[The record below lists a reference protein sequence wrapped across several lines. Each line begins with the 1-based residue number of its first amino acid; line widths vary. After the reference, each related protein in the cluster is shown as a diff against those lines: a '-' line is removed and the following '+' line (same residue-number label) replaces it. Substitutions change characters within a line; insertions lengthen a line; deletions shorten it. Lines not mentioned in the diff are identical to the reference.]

1 MSKFKRFLSSFL
13 ALTMVL
19 GMFSML
25 GGVFAVDA
33 SAATLAPYTTHI
45 KTYAELEEEYGSTD
59 TNGNVTGQGGFY
71 YVAVEFFEADGQ
83 PTDHVV
89 APGDVLTAR
98 FYLKSSFYMSVTN
111 TDYLFDRNFFDVSN
125 GAANGYV
132 IKNGADALGGVYGE
146 ENNTYPTANY
156 PGTLFQGA
164 ALSSAGDGR
173 TGYDTGFNTIMDGYI
188 NWSPWDGKNYV
199 VYNKTK
205 QTYLSYVSPD
215 DYTICKDWDY
225 IRLNTKVDNSDTEPY
240 RLDQDLPYFEYEITV
255 RDDLANGTVSKL
267 LPNEL
272 VFRTIDAKRPSY
284 GQLGYDGVK
293 KNCQPW
299 NNARCTW
306 FNIENNLIIDDMQQ
320 QFLIST
326 GGSTPVQE
334 HTATFMANGAVY
346 DSATYAEGAEIA
358 APANNPTKDGY
369 TFAGWS
375 LDGTN
380 VVTFPQTMGTADV
393 TYTAVFVENA
403 KYKATFLVDGAAYGD
418 VNSYAEGEQI
428 VAPADPSKT
437 GYTFTGWDPAVGTMG
452 TADMTFNA
460 KFEAKTYNVKFM
472 NGDVQ
477 HDANT
482 VKYDGAYT
490 LPAAPTKAGYTFVG
504 WVDNADNA
512 MPATHTTDGDVT
524 FYAKWATSAFD
535 AKFYLDAAKTDLHA
549 TESVEFGAAIPT
561 PAEPSKTGYTF
572 KGWSLDGST
581 VLADLGT
588 MDTEGKDFIAVFEA
602 LSSGVTFY
610 DGDTVLETK
619 TGSFGDKIGAMDP
632 PPTKAGYTFAGW
644 VDAGG
649 ADVTF
654 PVTLG
659 LDPIS
664 VYAKWTANPIFI
676 EFYDGENFISGGEQN
691 CGEAIAAPE
700 APVKAGYN
708 FVGWVDENGDAMP
721 ATVPAVEARYY
732 TKYEAATYNVTFKAD
747 GETVRSEE
755 ALFGST
761 IVPPDAPS
769 KVGNTFKGWA
779 VEGTTDIVT
788 FDDNTT
794 VPVGGVTYVAIFE
807 VNTYKITYYVDN
819 VIVKVDEYKYGDK
832 VTAYTYTPEAGA
844 SFGGWTTTIP
854 ETMPANDVNI
864 YGTTSTNAYTVIFNI
879 NGVEYTR
886 LSFNYGETVTA
897 PQYTVPEG
905 YSFSGWNL
913 PETMPAEDIT
923 LDATLTK
930 NSYFVKYYLFE
941 GDTETYAEFTV
952 SYGDVIP
959 VPDEPQKPGY
969 QFQGWDYENLGTA
982 TMPAQALNIYANMA
996 KEEYAIEFEG
1006 ADGTIVSDWIGYYGD
1021 VINAD
1026 QAPEVTKEGS
1036 RFVGWTVN
1044 GVDVTFPY
1052 TVTGDTTFVPKFTTN
1067 GYILT
1072 YIVDGAVY
1080 SRETYDFGAALPAA
1094 DTPTKVG
1101 YTFSGWDKE
1110 TPATM
1115 PAEDITISGSFTP
1128 NKYDATFYKDGVL
1141 IATVPT
1147 DFGQVP
1153 VAPTEDL
1160 EKVGYT
1166 FTGWN
1171 PALTAIGVDGARYDA
1186 MYTAQNVDYKVNVY
1200 TMGLDGNYGEPEV
1213 LSYTALADSSV
1224 TYPAAEKTGFTI
1236 ADNSVLSGTVA
1247 PDGSLVLSVYYSR
1260 NQYTFKTVVDGVET
1274 PVTYYY
1280 GADIEAPAAPVK
1292 EGYTFVKWDATIPAT
1307 MPARDVTVTAV
1318 FKINQYTITF
1328 VTDGGTAVA
1337 PITQDY
1343 GTAVTAPSA
1352 PTKVGYTF
1360 AGWDK
1365 DIPETIP
1372 AEDMTITAKWTVNQ
1386 YTITFNTDGGSD
1398 VAPITQD
1405 YGTAVAA
1412 PAAPTKAGY
1421 TFAGWYRNDV
1431 AYTFTT
1437 MPAEDI
1443 TLTAKWST
1451 DSYNAIF
1458 VIDGVQTIVPTEFG
1472 QIPVAP
1478 PVSKIGYTF
1487 TGWDKELVAM
1497 GTEDVTYTAQFKA
1510 NTYDAIFDANGGAFA
1525 DGKTSVTVP
1534 TEFDTAI
1541 VAPTEEPTKYGYTF
1555 NGWSPA
1561 VGNMTSEGI
1570 TFTAQWKQ
1578 DLSICRIQ
1586 NVTRVTPNVYGRQV
1600 ADYEVTVKG
1609 SPIKIEFAYTG
1620 GSEVYWQ
1627 YDRHDPI
1634 IDLNDVE
1641 ATGLFLI
1648 KAYNA
1653 AGEEVALGSA
1663 DTDYEVW
1670 SIRAIYTE
1678 GTYKVRAKVAHSDDS
1693 WEPKDI
1699 AYDFVNTYDVE
1710 PIDPNDL
1717 TSATISKTTVKRGD
1731 YVYLTVVTS
1740 TNVNR
1745 VRIAKTEADGTLATV
1760 AFSTTAKNPDNLT
1773 ITDADG
1779 VRTWNIRIRFSYVGN
1794 DDYQIQN
1801 WKLQYRKVNG
1811 DKWLDSEYNYDI
1823 KITKYAETV
1832 SPVEGKDPFSVI
1844 SVATPAD
1851 AIAKG
1856 SFAEVTVVT
1865 TSDASRIRLTV
1876 AGKSSTY
1883 LKTSQNTVSVTDNG
1897 DGTTTWVVKYRFA
1910 AAGTATVTAQARGN
1924 AWSSAVAGADVTV
1937 A

>member
-1 MSKFKRFLSSFL
+1 MIRMKHNCEIVIIIKEENELMSKFKRFLSSFL
-13 ALTMVL
+13 ALAMVL

-33 SAATLAPYTTHI
+33 SAAATPYTTHI
-45 KTYAELEEEYGSTD
+45 KTYAELEGEHP
-59 TNGNVTGQGGFY
+59 NGFY
-71 YVAVEFFEADGQ
+71 YFGVEFIEADGQ
-83 PTDHVV
+83 PTDHIVS
-89 APGDVLTAR
+89 PGDTLTVR
-98 FYLKSSFYMSVTN
+98 FYIKSSFYLTAQVMQFN
-111 TDYLFDRNFFDVSN
+111 LDRNFFDITNGQANGWIANRGPDLVEGKCYPTNNYPTPIPKALLSDVNPNYNEETGNGPYVSLVAQFATVGSKYLVYN
-125 GAANGYV
+125 ARTGYTSKIFETAEEIEAAKGLDYYKLSGFYGDSKLGYKMTDDMYICETTLTVRDNLTPGTSGKIFQHDRDVKLNNSAANGYV
-132 IKNGADALGGVYGE
+132 CVCNTDSGKTADSKSFEKSPLF
-146 ENNTYPTANY
+146 TADM
-156 PGTLFQGA
+156 F
-164 ALSSAGDGR
+164 
-173 TGYDTGFNTIMDGYI
+173 
-188 NWSPWDGKNYV
+188 
-199 VYNKTK
+199 
-205 QTYLSYVSPD
+205 
-215 DYTICKDWDY
+215 
-225 IRLNTKVDNSDTEPY
+225 DNEG
-240 RLDQDLPYFEYEITV
+240 LDQIFY
-255 RDDLANGTVSKL
+255 
-267 LPNEL
+267 
-272 VFRTIDAKRPSY
+272 
-284 GQLGYDGVK
+284 
-293 KNCQPW
+293 
-299 NNARCTW
+299 
-306 FNIENNLIIDDMQQ
+306 IDD
-320 QFLIST
+320 

-346 DSATYAEGAEIA
+346 SSATYAEGAEIA
-358 APANNPTKDGY
+358 APATPPTKDGY

-452 TADMTFNA
+452 NADMTFNA

-472 NGDVQ
+472 NGDAQ

-490 LPAAPTKAGYTFVG
+490 LPAAPTKDGYTFAG
-504 WVDNADNA
+504 WVDAEGNA

-524 FYAKWATSAFD
+524 FYAKWVTSAFD
-535 AKFYLDAAKTDLHA
+535 AKFYLDAAKTNLYD
-549 TESVEFGAAIPT
+549 TKSVEFGAAIT
-561 PAEPSKTGYTF
+561 APAAPSKTGYTF

-619 TGSFGDKIGAMDP
+619 TGNFGDKINAIDN
-632 PPTKAGYTFAGW
+632 PTKAGYTFAGW
-644 VDAGG
+644 VDASGD
-649 ADVTF
+649 AVTF

-676 EFYDGENFISGGEQN
+676 EFYDGANFISGGEQN
-691 CGEAIAAPE
+691 CGEAIVAPE

-708 FVGWVDENGDAMP
+708 FVGWVDANGDAMP
-721 ATVPAVEARYY
+721 ATVPTADAKYY

-807 VNTYKITYYVDN
+807 ANTYKVTYYVDN
-819 VIVKVDEYKYGDK
+819 VIVHTVDVKYGDPIPE
-832 VTAYTYTPEAGA
+832 YTYTPEAGE

-864 YGTTSTNAYTVIFNI
+864 YGTTSTNNYTVTFNV
-879 NGVEYTR
+879 NGKEYTK
-886 LSFNYGETVTA
+886 LSFAYGATVTA
-897 PQYTVPEG
+897 PAYTVPEG
-905 YSFSGWNL
+905 YSFTGWNL
-913 PETMPAEDIT
+913 PETMPAENIT

-941 GDTETYAEFTV
+941 GDTEPYAEFTV

-959 VPDEPQKPGY
+959 TPDVPEKPGY

-1006 ADGTIVSDWIGYYGD
+1006 ADGNIVSDWIGYYGD
-1021 VINAD
+1021 IITAD
-1026 QAPEVTKEGS
+1026 KTPEVTKEGS

-1072 YIVDGAVY
+1072 YIVDGEVY
-1080 SRETYDFGAALPAA
+1080 SRNTYDFGATLPAA
-1094 DTPTKVG
+1094 DTPTKEG
-1101 YTFSGWDKE
+1101 HTFSGWDRE

-1141 IATVPT
+1141 FATVPT

-1153 VAPTEDL
+1153 VAPTEGL

-1186 MYTAQNVDYKVNVY
+1186 MYVAQNVDYKVNVY

-1213 LSYTALADSSV
+1213 LSYTATADSSV

-1260 NQYTFKTVVDGVET
+1260 NQYTFKTVVDGVEA

-1343 GTAVTAPSA
+1343 GTAVTAPAA

-1365 DIPETIP
+1365 AIPETIP

-1421 TFAGWYRNDV
+1421 TFAGWYKDGV

-1451 DSYNAIF
+1451 DSHNAIF
-1458 VIDGVQTIVPTEFG
+1458 VIDGVETIVPTEFG

-1844 SVATPAD
+1844 SVATPVD
-1851 AIAKG
+1851 SIAKG

-1883 LKTSQNTVSVTDNG
+1883 LKTSQNTISVTDNG

-1910 AAGTATVTAQARGN
+1910 TAGTATVTAQARGN

>member
-13 ALTMVL
+13 ALAMVL

-33 SAATLAPYTTHI
+33 SAAAAPYTTHI
-45 KTYAELEEEYGSTD
+45 KTYAELEGEHP
-59 TNGNVTGQGGFY
+59 NGFY
-71 YVAVEFFEADGQ
+71 YFGVEFLEADGQ
-83 PTDHVV
+83 PTDHIVS
-89 APGDVLTAR
+89 PGDVLTVR
-98 FYLKSSFYMSVTN
+98 FYIKSSFYLTAQCLTFN
-111 TDYLFDRNFFDVSN
+111 LERNFFDITN
-125 GAANGYV
+125 GQASGWIANKGPDLV
-132 IKNGADALGGVYGE
+132 EGKILPNS
-146 ENNTYPTANY
+146 NY
-156 PGTLFQGA
+156 PIQVKKDKLANVNPDYVLGSGSDPNVEVVTAYAITGSKYLA
-164 ALSSAGDGR
+164 YNAR
-173 TGYDTGFNTIMDGYI
+173 TGYTSKIFETAEEIEAAKHLDFYKINCSYGDDKDAYIMNDDMFIAETTLTIRDGLAAGTSGKIFQHPRDVKLNNSPGNTYANVG
-188 NWSPWDGKNYV
+188 NTNSGSTSLSKSFEKSPLFTADMYDVEG
-199 VYNKTK
+199 
-205 QTYLSYVSPD
+205 
-215 DYTICKDWDY
+215 
-225 IRLNTKVDNSDTEPY
+225 
-240 RLDQDLPYFEYEITV
+240 LDQIFY
-255 RDDLANGTVSKL
+255 
-267 LPNEL
+267 
-272 VFRTIDAKRPSY
+272 
-284 GQLGYDGVK
+284 
-293 KNCQPW
+293 
-299 NNARCTW
+299 
-306 FNIENNLIIDDMQQ
+306 IDD
-320 QFLIST
+320 

-334 HTATFMANGAVY
+334 HTATFMANDAVY
-346 DSATYAEGAEIA
+346 SSATYAEGAEIA
-358 APANNPTKDGY
+358 APATPPTKDGY

-452 TADMTFNA
+452 SADMTFNA
-460 KFEAKTYNVKFM
+460 KFEAKTYNVTFM

-482 VKYDGAYT
+482 VKYDGAYI
-490 LPAAPTKAGYTFVG
+490 LPAAPTKDGYTFAG
-504 WVDNADNA
+504 WVDAEGNA

-524 FYAKWATSAFD
+524 FYAKWVTSAFD
-535 AKFYLDAAKTDLHA
+535 AKFYLDAAKTNLYD
-549 TESVEFGAAIPT
+549 TKSVEFGAAITAPT
-561 PAEPSKTGYTF
+561 EPSKTGYTF

-644 VDAGG
+644 VDASG
-649 ADVTF
+649 ADVIF

-676 EFYDGENFISGGEQN
+676 EFYDGANFISGGEQN

-700 APVKAGYN
+700 APTKAGYN
-708 FVGWVDENGDAMP
+708 FVGWVDAEGNAMP
-721 ATVPAVEARYY
+721 ATVPTADAKYY
-732 TKYEAATYNVTFKAD
+732 TKYEAANYNVTFKAD

-788 FDDNTT
+788 FDENTT

-819 VIVKVDEYKYGDK
+819 VIVNVDEYKYGDK
-832 VTAYTYTPEAGA
+832 VTEYKYTPEAGA

-879 NGVEYTR
+879 NGEEYTR

-897 PQYTVPEG
+897 PQYTVSEG

-923 LDATLTK
+923 LEATLTK

-941 GDTETYAEFTV
+941 GDTEPYKEFTV
-952 SYGDVIP
+952 YYGDVIP
-959 VPDEPQKPGY
+959 VPDEPEKPGY

-1052 TVTGDTTFVPKFTTN
+1052 TVKGDTTFVPKFTTN

-1072 YIVDGAVY
+1072 YIVDGEVY
-1080 SRETYDFGAALPAA
+1080 SRNTYDFGAALPAA
-1094 DTPTKVG
+1094 DTPTKEG
-1101 YTFSGWDKE
+1101 HTFSGWDRE

-1141 IATVPT
+1141 FATVPT

-1153 VAPTEDL
+1153 VAPTEGL

-1186 MYTAQNVDYKVNVY
+1186 MYVAQNVDYKVNVY

-1213 LSYTALADSSV
+1213 LSYTATADSSV

-1360 AGWDK
+1360 AGWYK
-1365 DIPETIP
+1365 D
-1372 AEDMTITAKWTVNQ
+1372 
-1386 YTITFNTDGGSD
+1386 G
-1398 VAPITQD
+1398 
-1405 YGTAVAA
+1405 
-1412 PAAPTKAGY
+1412 
-1421 TFAGWYRNDV
+1421 V

-1451 DSYNAIF
+1451 DSHNAIF
-1458 VIDGVQTIVPTEFG
+1458 VIDGVETIVPTEFG

-1478 PVSKIGYTF
+1478 PASKIGYTF
-1487 TGWDKELVAM
+1487 TGWDRELVAM

-1561 VGNMTSEGI
+1561 IGNMTSEGI

-1634 IDLNDVE
+1634 IDLTDVE

-1699 AYDFVNTYDVE
+1699 AYDFVNTYDIE

-1740 TNVNR
+1740 TKVNR
-1745 VRIAKTEADGTLATV
+1745 VRIAKTEANGTLATV

-1844 SVATPAD
+1844 SVATPTD

-1856 SFAEVTVVT
+1856 KFAEVTVVT

-1883 LKTSQNTVSVTDNG
+1883 LKTSQNTISVTDNG

-1910 AAGTATVTAQARGN
+1910 TAGTVTVTAQARGN

>member
-1 MSKFKRFLSSFL
+1 MIRMKHNCEIVIIIKEENELMSKFKRFLSSFL
-13 ALTMVL
+13 ALAMVL

-33 SAATLAPYTTHI
+33 SAAATPYTTHI
-45 KTYAELEEEYGSTD
+45 KTYAELEGEHP
-59 TNGNVTGQGGFY
+59 NGFY
-71 YVAVEFFEADGQ
+71 YFGVEFIEADGQ
-83 PTDHVV
+83 PTDHIVS
-89 APGDVLTAR
+89 PGDTLTVR
-98 FYLKSSFYMSVTN
+98 FYIKSSFYLTAQVMQFN
-111 TDYLFDRNFFDVSN
+111 LDRNFFDITNGQANGWIANRGPDLVEGKCYPTNNYPTPIPKALLSDVNPNYNEETGNGPYVSLVAQFATVGSKYLVYN
-125 GAANGYV
+125 ARTGYTSKIFETAEEIEAAKGLDYYKLSGFYGDSKLGYKMTDDMYICETTLTVRDNLTPGTSGKIFQHDRDVKLNNSAANGYV
-132 IKNGADALGGVYGE
+132 CVCDTDSGKTADSKSFEKSPLF
-146 ENNTYPTANY
+146 TADM
-156 PGTLFQGA
+156 F
-164 ALSSAGDGR
+164 
-173 TGYDTGFNTIMDGYI
+173 
-188 NWSPWDGKNYV
+188 
-199 VYNKTK
+199 
-205 QTYLSYVSPD
+205 
-215 DYTICKDWDY
+215 
-225 IRLNTKVDNSDTEPY
+225 DNEG
-240 RLDQDLPYFEYEITV
+240 LDQIFY
-255 RDDLANGTVSKL
+255 
-267 LPNEL
+267 
-272 VFRTIDAKRPSY
+272 
-284 GQLGYDGVK
+284 
-293 KNCQPW
+293 
-299 NNARCTW
+299 
-306 FNIENNLIIDDMQQ
+306 IDD
-320 QFLIST
+320 

-346 DSATYAEGAEIA
+346 SSATYAEGAEIA
-358 APANNPTKDGY
+358 APATPPTKDGY

-393 TYTAVFVENA
+393 TYTAIFVENA

-452 TADMTFNA
+452 NADMTFNA

-472 NGDVQ
+472 NGDAQ

-490 LPAAPTKAGYTFVG
+490 LPAAPTKDGYTFAG
-504 WVDNADNA
+504 WVDAEGNA

-524 FYAKWATSAFD
+524 FYAKWVTSAFD
-535 AKFYLDAAKTDLHA
+535 AKFYLDAAKTNLYD
-549 TESVEFGAAIPT
+549 TKSVEFGAAIT
-561 PAEPSKTGYTF
+561 APAAPSKTGYTF

-619 TGSFGDKIGAMDP
+619 TGNFGDKINAIDN
-632 PPTKAGYTFAGW
+632 PTKAGYTFAGW
-644 VDAGG
+644 VDASG
-649 ADVTF
+649 ADVIF

-676 EFYDGENFISGGEQN
+676 EFYDGANFISGGEQN
-691 CGEAIAAPE
+691 CGEAIVAPE

-708 FVGWVDENGDAMP
+708 FVGWVDAEGNAMP
-721 ATVPAVEARYY
+721 ATVPAAEAKYY
-732 TKYEAATYNVTFKAD
+732 TKYEAASYNVTFKAD

-807 VNTYKITYYVDN
+807 VNTYKVTYYVDN
-819 VIVKVDEYKYGDK
+819 VIVHTADVKYGDLIPE
-832 VTAYTYTPEAGA
+832 YTYTPEAGE

-864 YGTTSTNAYTVIFNI
+864 YGTTSTNNYTVTFNV
-879 NGVEYTR
+879 NGKEYTK
-886 LSFNYGETVTA
+886 LSFAYGATVTA
-897 PQYTVPEG
+897 PAYPVPEG
-905 YSFSGWNL
+905 YSFTGWNL
-913 PETMPAEDIT
+913 PETMPAENIT

-941 GDTETYAEFTV
+941 GDTEPYAEFTV

-959 VPDEPQKPGY
+959 TPDVPEKPGY

-1072 YIVDGAVY
+1072 YIVDGEVY
-1080 SRETYDFGAALPAA
+1080 SRETYDFGAALPVAEN
-1094 DTPTKVG
+1094 PTKVG

-1141 IATVPT
+1141 FATVPT

-1153 VAPTEDL
+1153 VAPTEGL

-1186 MYTAQNVDYKVNVY
+1186 MYVAQNVDYKVNVY

-1213 LSYTALADSSV
+1213 LSYTATADSSV

-1260 NQYTFKTVVDGVET
+1260 NQYTFKTVVDGVEA

-1343 GTAVTAPSA
+1343 GTAVTAPAA

-1365 DIPETIP
+1365 AIPATIP

-1405 YGTAVAA
+1405 YGTAVTA

-1421 TFAGWYRNDV
+1421 TFAGWYKDGV

-1451 DSYNAIF
+1451 DSHNAIF
-1458 VIDGVQTIVPTEFG
+1458 VIDGVETIVPTEFG

-1534 TEFDTAI
+1534 TVFDTAI
-1541 VAPTEEPTKYGYTF
+1541 VAPTEEPTRYGYTF

-1844 SVATPAD
+1844 SVATPVD
-1851 AIAKG
+1851 SIAKG

-1876 AGKSSTY
+1876 AGRSSTY

-1910 AAGTATVTAQARGN
+1910 TAGTATVTAQARGN

>member
-1 MSKFKRFLSSFL
+1 MIRMKHNCEIVIIIKEENELMSKFKRFLSSFL
-13 ALTMVL
+13 ALAMVL

-33 SAATLAPYTTHI
+33 SAAAAPYTTHI
-45 KTYAELEEEYGSTD
+45 KTYAELEAEHP
-59 TNGNVTGQGGFY
+59 NGFY
-71 YVAVEFFEADGQ
+71 YFGVEFLEADGQ
-83 PTDHVV
+83 PTDHIVS
-89 APGDVLTAR
+89 PGDVLTVR
-98 FYLKSSFYMSVTN
+98 FYIKSSFYLTAQCLTFN
-111 TDYLFDRNFFDVSN
+111 LERNFFDITN
-125 GAANGYV
+125 GQASGYLPNKGPDLVEGNILPNG
-132 IKNGADALGGVYGE
+132 
-146 ENNTYPTANY
+146 NY
-156 PGTLFQGA
+156 PIQVRKAKLAEVNPDYVLGSGSDPNVEVVTAYAITGSKYLA
-164 ALSSAGDGR
+164 YNAR
-173 TGYDTGFNTIMDGYI
+173 TGYTSKIFETAEEIEAAKHLDFYKINCSYGDDKDAYIMNDDMFIAETTLTIRDGLAAGTSGKIFQHPRDVKLNNASANTYANVG
-188 NWSPWDGKNYV
+188 NTNSGSTSLSKSFEKSPLFTADMYDVEG
-199 VYNKTK
+199 
-205 QTYLSYVSPD
+205 
-215 DYTICKDWDY
+215 
-225 IRLNTKVDNSDTEPY
+225 
-240 RLDQDLPYFEYEITV
+240 LDQIFY
-255 RDDLANGTVSKL
+255 
-267 LPNEL
+267 
-272 VFRTIDAKRPSY
+272 
-284 GQLGYDGVK
+284 
-293 KNCQPW
+293 
-299 NNARCTW
+299 
-306 FNIENNLIIDDMQQ
+306 IDD
-320 QFLIST
+320 

-334 HTATFMANGAVY
+334 HTATFMANDAVY
-346 DSATYAEGAEIA
+346 SSATYAEGAEIA
-358 APANNPTKDGY
+358 APAENPTKEGY

-380 VVTFPQTMGTADV
+380 VITFPQTMGTADV

-452 TADMTFNA
+452 NADMTFNA

-472 NGDVQ
+472 NGEVQ

-490 LPAAPTKAGYTFVG
+490 LPAAPTKAGYTFAG
-504 WVDNADNA
+504 WVDAEGNA

-561 PAEPSKTGYTF
+561 PSAPSKTGYTF

-619 TGSFGDKIGAMDP
+619 TGNFGDKINAIDN
-632 PPTKAGYTFAGW
+632 PTKAGYTFAGW
-644 VDAGG
+644 VDASG
-649 ADVTF
+649 ADVIF

-676 EFYDGENFISGGEQN
+676 EFYDGANFISGGEQN
-691 CGEAIAAPE
+691 CGEAIVAPE

-708 FVGWVDENGDAMP
+708 FVGWVDANGNAMP
-721 ATVPAVEARYY
+721 ATVPAAEAKYY
-732 TKYEAATYNVTFKAD
+732 TKYEAASYNVTFKAD
-747 GETVRSEE
+747 GETVRSGE

-832 VTAYTYTPEAGA
+832 VTAYTYTPEAGE

-864 YGTTSTNAYTVIFNI
+864 YGTTSTNNYTVTFNV
-879 NGVEYTR
+879 NGEEYTK
-886 LSFNYGETVTA
+886 LSFTYGATVTA
-897 PQYTVPEG
+897 PAYTVPEG

-913 PETMPAEDIT
+913 PETMPAENIT
-923 LDATLTK
+923 LEATLTK

-941 GDTETYAEFTV
+941 GDTEPYKEFTV
-952 SYGDVIP
+952 YYGDVIP
-959 VPDEPQKPGY
+959 VPDEPEKPGY

-1052 TVTGDTTFVPKFTTN
+1052 TVKGDTTFVPKFTTN

-1072 YIVDGAVY
+1072 YIVDGEVY
-1080 SRETYDFGAALPAA
+1080 SRNTYDFGAALPAA
-1094 DTPTKVG
+1094 NTPTKEG
-1101 YTFSGWDKE
+1101 HTFSGWDRE

-1153 VAPTEDL
+1153 VAPTEGL

-1186 MYTAQNVDYKVNVY
+1186 MYVAQNVDYKVNVY

-1213 LSYTALADSSV
+1213 LSYTATADSSV

-1343 GTAVTAPSA
+1343 GTAVTAPAA

-1365 DIPETIP
+1365 AIPETIP

-1421 TFAGWYRNDV
+1421 TFAGWYKDGV

-1451 DSYNAIF
+1451 DSHNAIF
-1458 VIDGVQTIVPTEFG
+1458 VIDGVETIVPTEFG
-1472 QIPVAP
+1472 QVPVAP
-1478 PVSKIGYTF
+1478 PASKLGYTF

-1534 TEFDTAI
+1534 TVFDTAI
-1541 VAPTEEPTKYGYTF
+1541 VAPTEEPTRYGYTF

-1779 VRTWNIRIRFSYVGN
+1779 VRSWNIRIRFSYVGN

-1811 DKWLDSEYNYDI
+1811 NKWLDSEYNYDI

-1844 SVATPAD
+1844 SVATPTD

-1876 AGKSSTY
+1876 AGRSSTY

-1910 AAGTATVTAQARGN
+1910 TAGTATVTAQARGN

>member
-1 MSKFKRFLSSFL
+1 MIRMKHNCEIVIIIKEENELMSKFKRFLSSFL
-13 ALTMVL
+13 ALAMVL

-33 SAATLAPYTTHI
+33 SAAATPYTTHI
-45 KTYAELEEEYGSTD
+45 KTYAELEEEHP
-59 TNGNVTGQGGFY
+59 NGFY
-71 YVAVEFFEADGQ
+71 YFGVEFIEADGQ
-83 PTDHVV
+83 PTDHIVS
-89 APGDVLTAR
+89 PGDTLTVR
-98 FYLKSSFYMSVTN
+98 FYIKSSFYLTAQVMQFN
-111 TDYLFDRNFFDVSN
+111 LDRNFFDITNGQANGWIANRGPDLVEGKCYPTNNYPTPIPKALLSDVNPNYNEETGNGPYVSLVAQFATVGSKYLVYN
-125 GAANGYV
+125 ARTGYTSKIFETAEEIEAAKGLDFYKLSGFYGDSKLGYKMTDDMYICETTLTVRDNLTPGTSGKIFQHDRDVKLNNSAANGYV
-132 IKNGADALGGVYGE
+132 CVCDTDSGKTADSKSFEKSPLF
-146 ENNTYPTANY
+146 TADM
-156 PGTLFQGA
+156 F
-164 ALSSAGDGR
+164 
-173 TGYDTGFNTIMDGYI
+173 
-188 NWSPWDGKNYV
+188 
-199 VYNKTK
+199 
-205 QTYLSYVSPD
+205 
-215 DYTICKDWDY
+215 
-225 IRLNTKVDNSDTEPY
+225 DNEG
-240 RLDQDLPYFEYEITV
+240 LDQIFY
-255 RDDLANGTVSKL
+255 
-267 LPNEL
+267 
-272 VFRTIDAKRPSY
+272 
-284 GQLGYDGVK
+284 
-293 KNCQPW
+293 
-299 NNARCTW
+299 
-306 FNIENNLIIDDMQQ
+306 IDD
-320 QFLIST
+320 

-334 HTATFMANGAVY
+334 HTATFMANDAVY
-346 DSATYAEGAEIA
+346 SSATYAEGAEIA
-358 APANNPTKDGY
+358 APATPPTKDGY

-380 VVTFPQTMGTADV
+380 VITFPQTMGTADV

-452 TADMTFNA
+452 NADMTFNA

-472 NGDVQ
+472 NGEVQ

-490 LPAAPTKAGYTFVG
+490 LPAAPTKDGYTFAG
-504 WVDNADNA
+504 WVDAEGNA

-524 FYAKWATSAFD
+524 FYAKWVTSAFD
-535 AKFYLDAAKTDLHA
+535 AKFYLDAAKTDLYD
-549 TESVEFGAAIPT
+549 TKSVEFGAAIT
-561 PAEPSKTGYTF
+561 APAAPSKTGYTF

-619 TGSFGDKIGAMDP
+619 TGNFGDKINAIDN
-632 PPTKAGYTFAGW
+632 PTKAGYTFAGW
-644 VDAGG
+644 VDASG
-649 ADVTF
+649 ADVIF

-676 EFYDGENFISGGEQN
+676 EFYDGANFISGGEQN
-691 CGEAIAAPE
+691 CGEAIVAPE

-708 FVGWVDENGDAMP
+708 FVGWVDANGNAMP
-721 ATVPAVEARYY
+721 ATVPAAEAKYY
-732 TKYEAATYNVTFKAD
+732 TKYEAASYNVTFKAD
-747 GETVRSEE
+747 GETVRSGE

-819 VIVKVDEYKYGDK
+819 VIVNVDEYKYGDK
-832 VTAYTYTPEAGA
+832 VTAYTYTPEAGE

-864 YGTTSTNAYTVIFNI
+864 YGTTETNTYTVTFNV
-879 NGVEYTR
+879 NGKEYTK
-886 LSFNYGETVTA
+886 LSFAYGATVTA
-897 PQYTVPEG
+897 PAYTVPEG
-905 YSFSGWNL
+905 YSFTGWNL
-913 PETMPAEDIT
+913 PETMPAENIT

-941 GDTETYAEFTV
+941 GDTEPYAEFTV

-959 VPDEPQKPGY
+959 VPDEPAVPGY
-969 QFQGWDYENLGTA
+969 QFQDWDYENLGTA

-1021 VINAD
+1021 TITPD
-1026 QAPEVTKEGS
+1026 QTPEVTKEGS

-1052 TVTGDTTFVPKFTTN
+1052 TVKGDTTFVPKFTTN

-1072 YIVDGAVY
+1072 YIVDGEVY
-1080 SRETYDFGAALPAA
+1080 SRNTYDFGAALPAA
-1094 DTPTKVG
+1094 DTPTKEG
-1101 YTFSGWDKE
+1101 HTFSGWDRE

-1141 IATVPT
+1141 FATVPT

-1153 VAPTEDL
+1153 VAPTEGL

-1186 MYTAQNVDYKVNVY
+1186 MYVAQNVDYKVNVY

-1213 LSYTALADSSV
+1213 LSYTATADSSV

-1260 NQYTFKTVVDGVET
+1260 NQYTFKTVVDGVEA

-1343 GTAVTAPSA
+1343 GTAV
-1352 PTKVGYTF
+1352 
-1360 AGWDK
+1360 
-1365 DIPETIP
+1365 
-1372 AEDMTITAKWTVNQ
+1372 
-1386 YTITFNTDGGSD
+1386 
-1398 VAPITQD
+1398 
-1405 YGTAVAA
+1405 AA

-1421 TFAGWYRNDV
+1421 SFAGWYKDGV

-1451 DSYNAIF
+1451 DSHNAIF
-1458 VIDGVQTIVPTEFG
+1458 VIDGVETIVPTEFG
-1472 QIPVAP
+1472 QVPVAP
-1478 PVSKIGYTF
+1478 PASKLGYTF

-1534 TEFDTAI
+1534 TVFDTAI
-1541 VAPTEEPTKYGYTF
+1541 VAPTEEPTRYGYTF

-1811 DKWLDSEYNYDI
+1811 NKWLDSEYNYDI

-1844 SVATPAD
+1844 SVATPTD

-1876 AGKSSTY
+1876 AGRSSTY

-1910 AAGTATVTAQARGN
+1910 TAGTATVTAQARGN

>member
-1 MSKFKRFLSSFL
+1 MIRMKHNCEIVIIIKEENELMSKFKRFLSSFL
-13 ALTMVL
+13 ALAMVL

-33 SAATLAPYTTHI
+33 SAAAAPYTTHI
-45 KTYAELEEEYGSTD
+45 KTYAELEGEHP
-59 TNGNVTGQGGFY
+59 NGFY
-71 YVAVEFFEADGQ
+71 YFGVEFLEADGQ
-83 PTDHVV
+83 PTDHIVS
-89 APGDVLTAR
+89 PGDVLTVR
-98 FYLKSSFYMSVTN
+98 FYIKSSFYLTAQCLTFN
-111 TDYLFDRNFFDVSN
+111 LERNFFDITN
-125 GAANGYV
+125 GQASGWIANKGPDLV
-132 IKNGADALGGVYGE
+132 EGKILPNS
-146 ENNTYPTANY
+146 NY
-156 PGTLFQGA
+156 PIQVKKDKLANVNPDYVLGSGSDPNVEVVTAYAITGSKYLA
-164 ALSSAGDGR
+164 YNAR
-173 TGYDTGFNTIMDGYI
+173 TGYTSKIFETAEEIEAAKHLDFYKINCSYGDDKDAYIMNDDMFIAETTLTIRDGLAAGTSGKIFQHPRDVKLNNSPGNTYANVG
-188 NWSPWDGKNYV
+188 NTNSGSTSLSKSFEKSPLFTADMYDVEG
-199 VYNKTK
+199 
-205 QTYLSYVSPD
+205 
-215 DYTICKDWDY
+215 
-225 IRLNTKVDNSDTEPY
+225 
-240 RLDQDLPYFEYEITV
+240 LDQIFY
-255 RDDLANGTVSKL
+255 
-267 LPNEL
+267 
-272 VFRTIDAKRPSY
+272 
-284 GQLGYDGVK
+284 
-293 KNCQPW
+293 
-299 NNARCTW
+299 
-306 FNIENNLIIDDMQQ
+306 IDD
-320 QFLIST
+320 

-334 HTATFMANGAVY
+334 HTATFMANDAVY
-346 DSATYAEGAEIA
+346 SSATYAEGAEIS
-358 APANNPTKDGY
+358 APAENPTKDGY

-375 LDGTN
+375 LDGSTIL
-380 VVTFPQTMGTADV
+380 TFPQTMGTADV
-393 TYTAVFVENA
+393 TYTAIFVENA

-452 TADMTFNA
+452 SADMTFNA
-460 KFEAKTYNVKFM
+460 KFEAKTYNVTFM

-477 HDANT
+477 YDANT

-490 LPAAPTKAGYTFVG
+490 LPAAPTKAGSTFVG
-504 WVDNADNA
+504 WVDAEGNA

-535 AKFYLDAAKTDLHA
+535 AKFYLDAAKTDLYD
-549 TESVEFGAAIPT
+549 TKSVEFGAAITAPT
-561 PAEPSKTGYTF
+561 EPSKTGYTF

-619 TGSFGDKIGAMDP
+619 TGNFGDKINAIDN
-632 PPTKAGYTFAGW
+632 PTKAGYTFAGW
-644 VDAGG
+644 VDASG
-649 ADVTF
+649 ADVIF

-664 VYAKWTANPIFI
+664 VYAKWTSNPIFI
-676 EFYDGENFISGGEQN
+676 EFYDGANFISGGEQY
-691 CGEAIAAPE
+691 CGEAIVAPE

-708 FVGWVDENGDAMP
+708 FVGWVDAEGNAMP
-721 ATVPAVEARYY
+721 ATVPTADAKYY
-732 TKYEAATYNVTFKAD
+732 TKYEAANYNVTFKAD

-819 VIVKVDEYKYGDK
+819 VIVHVDEYKYGDK
-832 VTAYTYTPEAGA
+832 VTAYNYTPEAGE

-864 YGTTSTNAYTVIFNI
+864 YGTTSTNTYTVTFNV
-879 NGVEYTR
+879 NGKEYTK
-886 LSFNYGETVTA
+886 LSFAYGATVTA
-897 PQYTVPEG
+897 PAYTVPEG
-905 YSFSGWNL
+905 YSFTGWNL
-913 PETMPAEDIT
+913 PETMPAENIT

-941 GDTETYAEFTV
+941 GDTEPYAEFTV

-959 VPDEPQKPGY
+959 TPDVPEKPGY

-1021 VINAD
+1021 IITAD
-1026 QAPEVTKEGS
+1026 KTPEVTKEGS

-1052 TVTGDTTFVPKFTTN
+1052 TVKGDTTFVPKFTTN

-1072 YIVDGAVY
+1072 YIIDGEVY
-1080 SRETYDFGAALPAA
+1080 SRNTYDFGAALPAA
-1094 DTPTKVG
+1094 DTPTKEG
-1101 YTFSGWDKE
+1101 HTFSGWDRE

-1141 IATVPT
+1141 FATVPT

-1153 VAPTEDL
+1153 VAPNEGL

-1186 MYTAQNVDYKVNVY
+1186 MYVAQNVDYKVNVY

-1213 LSYTALADSSV
+1213 LSYTATADSSV

-1260 NQYTFKTVVDGVET
+1260 NQYTFKTVVDGVEA

-1343 GTAVTAPSA
+1343 GTAVTAPAA

-1365 DIPETIP
+1365 AIPETIP

-1421 TFAGWYRNDV
+1421 SFAGWYKDGV

-1451 DSYNAIF
+1451 DSHNAIF
-1458 VIDGVQTIVPTEFG
+1458 VIDGVETIVPTEFG
-1472 QIPVAP
+1472 QVPVAP
-1478 PVSKIGYTF
+1478 PASKIGYTF

-1534 TEFDTAI
+1534 TVFDTAI
-1541 VAPTEEPTKYGYTF
+1541 VAPTEEPTRYGYTF

-1740 TNVNR
+1740 TKVNR

-1876 AGKSSTY
+1876 AGRSSTY
-1883 LKTSQNTVSVTDNG
+1883 LKTSQNTVSVTDND

-1910 AAGTATVTAQARGN
+1910 TAGTATVTAQARGN

>member
-1 MSKFKRFLSSFL
+1 MKHNCEIVIIIKEENELMSKFKRFLSSFL
-13 ALTMVL
+13 ALAMVL

-33 SAATLAPYTTHI
+33 SAAAAPYTTHI
-45 KTYAELEEEYGSTD
+45 KTYAELEGEHP
-59 TNGNVTGQGGFY
+59 NGFY
-71 YVAVEFFEADGQ
+71 YFGVEFLEADGQ
-83 PTDHVV
+83 PTDHIVS
-89 APGDVLTAR
+89 PGDVLTVR
-98 FYLKSSFYMSVTN
+98 FYIKSSFYLTAQCLTFN
-111 TDYLFDRNFFDVSN
+111 LERNFFDITN
-125 GAANGYV
+125 GQASGWIANKGPDLV
-132 IKNGADALGGVYGE
+132 EGKILPNS
-146 ENNTYPTANY
+146 NY
-156 PGTLFQGA
+156 PIQVKKDKLANVNPDYVLGSGSDPNVEVVTAYAITGSKYLA
-164 ALSSAGDGR
+164 YNAR
-173 TGYDTGFNTIMDGYI
+173 TGYTSKIFETAEEIEAAKHLDFYKINCSYGDDKDAYIMNDDMFIAETTLTIRDGLAAGTSGKIFQHPRDVKLNNSPGNTYANVG
-188 NWSPWDGKNYV
+188 NTNSGSTSLSKSFEKSPLFTADMYDVEG
-199 VYNKTK
+199 
-205 QTYLSYVSPD
+205 
-215 DYTICKDWDY
+215 
-225 IRLNTKVDNSDTEPY
+225 
-240 RLDQDLPYFEYEITV
+240 LDQIFY
-255 RDDLANGTVSKL
+255 
-267 LPNEL
+267 
-272 VFRTIDAKRPSY
+272 
-284 GQLGYDGVK
+284 
-293 KNCQPW
+293 
-299 NNARCTW
+299 
-306 FNIENNLIIDDMQQ
+306 IDD
-320 QFLIST
+320 

-334 HTATFMANGAVY
+334 HTATFMANDAVY
-346 DSATYAEGAEIA
+346 SSATYAEGAEIA
-358 APANNPTKDGY
+358 APATPPTKDGY

-452 TADMTFNA
+452 NADMTFNA

-472 NGDVQ
+472 NGEVQ

-490 LPAAPTKAGYTFVG
+490 LPAAPTKDGYTFAG
-504 WVDNADNA
+504 WVDAEGNA

-524 FYAKWATSAFD
+524 FYAKWVTSAFD
-535 AKFYLDAAKTDLHA
+535 AKFYLDAAKTALYD
-549 TESVEFGAAIPT
+549 TKSVEFGAAIT
-561 PAEPSKTGYTF
+561 APAAPSKTGYTF

-619 TGSFGDKIGAMDP
+619 TGNFGDKINAIDDP
-632 PPTKAGYTFAGW
+632 SKAGYTFAGW
-644 VDAGG
+644 VYANGDA
-649 ADVTF
+649 VTF

-676 EFYDGENFISGGEQN
+676 EFYDGESFISGGEQN
-691 CGEAIAAPE
+691 CGEAIVAPE

-708 FVGWVDENGDAMP
+708 FVGWVDANGDAMP
-721 ATVPAVEARYY
+721 ATVPAAEAKYY
-732 TKYEAATYNVTFKAD
+732 TKYEAASYNVTFKAD
-747 GETVRSEE
+747 GETVRSGE

-819 VIVKVDEYKYGDK
+819 VIVHTADVKYGDPIPE
-832 VTAYTYTPEAGA
+832 YTYTPEAGE

-864 YGTTSTNAYTVIFNI
+864 YGTTSTNNYTVTFNV
-879 NGVEYTR
+879 NGKEYTK
-886 LSFNYGETVTA
+886 LSFAYGATVTA
-897 PQYTVPEG
+897 PAYTVPEG

-913 PETMPAEDIT
+913 PETMPAENIT

-941 GDTETYAEFTV
+941 GDTEPYAEFTV

-959 VPDEPQKPGY
+959 TPDVPEKPGY

-982 TMPAQALNIYANMA
+982 TMPAQALDIYANMA

-1094 DTPTKVG
+1094 ENPTKVG
-1101 YTFSGWDKE
+1101 YTFSGWDRE

-1153 VAPTEDL
+1153 VAPTEGL

-1186 MYTAQNVDYKVNVY
+1186 MYVAQNVDYKVNVY

-1213 LSYTALADSSV
+1213 LSYTATADSSV

-1260 NQYTFKTVVDGVET
+1260 NQYTFKTVVDGVEA

-1292 EGYTFVKWDATIPAT
+1292 EGYTFVKWDAAIPAT

-1343 GTAVTAPSA
+1343 GTAVTAPAA

-1365 DIPETIP
+1365 AIPETIP
-1372 AEDMTITAKWTVNQ
+1372 AEDTTITAKWTVNQ

-1421 TFAGWYRNDV
+1421 TFAGWYKDGV

-1451 DSYNAIF
+1451 DSHNAIF
-1458 VIDGVQTIVPTEFG
+1458 VIDGVETIVPTEFG

-1541 VAPTEEPTKYGYTF
+1541 VAPTEEPTRYGYTF

-1844 SVATPAD
+1844 SVATPVD
-1851 AIAKG
+1851 SIAKG

-1876 AGKSSTY
+1876 AGRSSTY

-1910 AAGTATVTAQARGN
+1910 TAGTATVTAQARGN

>member
-1 MSKFKRFLSSFL
+1 MIRMKHNCEIVIIIKEENELMSKFKRFLSSFL
-13 ALTMVL
+13 ALAMVL

-33 SAATLAPYTTHI
+33 SAAATPYTTHI
-45 KTYAELEEEYGSTD
+45 KTYAELEGEHP
-59 TNGNVTGQGGFY
+59 NGFY
-71 YVAVEFFEADGQ
+71 YFGVEFIEADGQ
-83 PTDHVV
+83 PTDHIVS
-89 APGDVLTAR
+89 PGDTLTVR
-98 FYLKSSFYMSVTN
+98 FYIKSSFYLTAQVMQFN
-111 TDYLFDRNFFDVSN
+111 LDRNFFDITNGQANGWIANRGPDLVEGKCYPTNNYPTPIPKALLSDVNPNYNEETGNGPYVSLVAQFATVGSKYLVYN
-125 GAANGYV
+125 ARTGYTSKIFETAEEIEAAKGLDYYKLSGFYGDSKLGYKMTDDMYICETTLTVRDNLTPGTSGKIFQHDRDVKLNNSAANGYV
-132 IKNGADALGGVYGE
+132 CVCDTDSGKTADSKSFEKSPLF
-146 ENNTYPTANY
+146 TADM
-156 PGTLFQGA
+156 F
-164 ALSSAGDGR
+164 
-173 TGYDTGFNTIMDGYI
+173 
-188 NWSPWDGKNYV
+188 
-199 VYNKTK
+199 
-205 QTYLSYVSPD
+205 
-215 DYTICKDWDY
+215 
-225 IRLNTKVDNSDTEPY
+225 DNEG
-240 RLDQDLPYFEYEITV
+240 LDQIFY
-255 RDDLANGTVSKL
+255 
-267 LPNEL
+267 
-272 VFRTIDAKRPSY
+272 
-284 GQLGYDGVK
+284 
-293 KNCQPW
+293 
-299 NNARCTW
+299 
-306 FNIENNLIIDDMQQ
+306 IDD
-320 QFLIST
+320 

-346 DSATYAEGAEIA
+346 SSATYVEGAEIA
-358 APANNPTKDGY
+358 APATPPTKDGY

-393 TYTAVFVENA
+393 TYTAIFVENA

-452 TADMTFNA
+452 NADMTFNA

-472 NGDVQ
+472 NGDAQ

-490 LPAAPTKAGYTFVG
+490 LPAAPTKDGYTFAG
-504 WVDNADNA
+504 WVDAEGNA

-524 FYAKWATSAFD
+524 FYAKWVTSAFD
-535 AKFYLDAAKTDLHA
+535 AKFYLDAAKTNLYD
-549 TESVEFGAAIPT
+549 TKSVEFGAAIT
-561 PAEPSKTGYTF
+561 APAAPSKTGYTF

-619 TGSFGDKIGAMDP
+619 TGNFGDKINAIDN
-632 PPTKAGYTFAGW
+632 PTKAGYTFAGW
-644 VDAGG
+644 VDASGD
-649 ADVTF
+649 AVTF

-676 EFYDGENFISGGEQN
+676 EFYDGANFISGGEQN
-691 CGEAIAAPE
+691 CGEAIVAPE

-708 FVGWVDENGDAMP
+708 FVGWVDANGDAMP
-721 ATVPAVEARYY
+721 ATVPTADAKYY

-807 VNTYKITYYVDN
+807 ANTYKVTYYVDN
-819 VIVKVDEYKYGDK
+819 VIVHTVDVKYGDPIPE
-832 VTAYTYTPEAGA
+832 YTYTPEAGE

-864 YGTTSTNAYTVIFNI
+864 YGTTSTNNYTVTFNV
-879 NGVEYTR
+879 NGKEYTK
-886 LSFNYGETVTA
+886 LSFAYGATVTA
-897 PQYTVPEG
+897 PAYTVPEG
-905 YSFSGWNL
+905 YSFTGWNL
-913 PETMPAEDIT
+913 PETMPAENIT

-941 GDTETYAEFTV
+941 GDTEPYAEFTV

-959 VPDEPQKPGY
+959 TPDVPEKPGY

-1006 ADGTIVSDWIGYYGD
+1006 ADGNIVSDWIGYYGD
-1021 VINAD
+1021 IITAD
-1026 QAPEVTKEGS
+1026 KTPEVTKEGS

-1072 YIVDGAVY
+1072 YIVDGEVY
-1080 SRETYDFGAALPAA
+1080 SRNTYDFGAALPAA
-1094 DTPTKVG
+1094 DTPTKEG
-1101 YTFSGWDKE
+1101 HTFSGWDRE

-1141 IATVPT
+1141 FATVPT

-1153 VAPTEDL
+1153 VAPTEGL

-1186 MYTAQNVDYKVNVY
+1186 MYVAQNVDYKVNVY

-1213 LSYTALADSSV
+1213 LSYTATADSSV

-1260 NQYTFKTVVDGVET
+1260 NQYTFKTVVDGVEA

-1343 GTAVTAPSA
+1343 GTAVTAPAA

-1365 DIPETIP
+1365 AIPETIP

-1421 TFAGWYRNDV
+1421 TFAGWYKDGV

-1451 DSYNAIF
+1451 DSHNAIF
-1458 VIDGVQTIVPTEFG
+1458 VIDGVETIVPTEFG

-1534 TEFDTAI
+1534 TVFDTAI
-1541 VAPTEEPTKYGYTF
+1541 VAPTEEPTRYGYTF

-1844 SVATPAD
+1844 SVATPVD
-1851 AIAKG
+1851 SIAKG

-1883 LKTSQNTVSVTDNG
+1883 LKTSQNTISVTDNG

-1910 AAGTATVTAQARGN
+1910 TAGTATVTAQARGN

>member
-1 MSKFKRFLSSFL
+1 MIRMKHNCEIVIIIKEENELMSKFKRFLSSFL
-13 ALTMVL
+13 ALAMVL

-33 SAATLAPYTTHI
+33 SAAATPYTTHI
-45 KTYAELEEEYGSTD
+45 KTYAELEGEHP
-59 TNGNVTGQGGFY
+59 NGFY
-71 YVAVEFFEADGQ
+71 YFGVEFIEADGQ
-83 PTDHVV
+83 PTDHIVS
-89 APGDVLTAR
+89 PGDTLTVR
-98 FYLKSSFYMSVTN
+98 FYIKSSFYLTAQVMQFN
-111 TDYLFDRNFFDVSN
+111 LDRNFFDITNGQANGWIANRGPDLVEGKCYPTNNYPTPIPKALLSDVNPNYNEETGNGPYVSLVAQFATVGSKYLVYN
-125 GAANGYV
+125 ARTGYTSKIFETAEEIEAAKGLDYYKLSGFYGDSKLGYKMTDDMYICETTLTVRDNLTPGTSGKIFQHDRDVKLNNSAANGYV
-132 IKNGADALGGVYGE
+132 CVCDTDSGKTADSKSFEKSPLF
-146 ENNTYPTANY
+146 TADM
-156 PGTLFQGA
+156 F
-164 ALSSAGDGR
+164 
-173 TGYDTGFNTIMDGYI
+173 
-188 NWSPWDGKNYV
+188 
-199 VYNKTK
+199 
-205 QTYLSYVSPD
+205 
-215 DYTICKDWDY
+215 
-225 IRLNTKVDNSDTEPY
+225 DNEG
-240 RLDQDLPYFEYEITV
+240 LDQIFY
-255 RDDLANGTVSKL
+255 
-267 LPNEL
+267 
-272 VFRTIDAKRPSY
+272 
-284 GQLGYDGVK
+284 
-293 KNCQPW
+293 
-299 NNARCTW
+299 
-306 FNIENNLIIDDMQQ
+306 IDD
-320 QFLIST
+320 

-346 DSATYAEGAEIA
+346 SSATYAEGAEIA
-358 APANNPTKDGY
+358 APATPPTKDGY

-393 TYTAVFVENA
+393 TYTAIFVENA

-452 TADMTFNA
+452 NADMTFNA

-472 NGDVQ
+472 NGDAQ

-490 LPAAPTKAGYTFVG
+490 LPAAPTKDGYTFAG
-504 WVDNADNA
+504 WVDAEGNA

-524 FYAKWATSAFD
+524 FYAKWVTSAFD
-535 AKFYLDAAKTDLHA
+535 AKFYLDAAKTNLYD
-549 TESVEFGAAIPT
+549 TKSVEFGAAIT
-561 PAEPSKTGYTF
+561 APAAPSKTGYTF

-619 TGSFGDKIGAMDP
+619 TGNFGDKINAIDN
-632 PPTKAGYTFAGW
+632 PTKAGYTFAGW
-644 VDAGG
+644 VDASG
-649 ADVTF
+649 ADVIF

-676 EFYDGENFISGGEQN
+676 EFYDGANFISGGEQN
-691 CGEAIAAPE
+691 CGEAIVAPE

-708 FVGWVDENGDAMP
+708 FVGWVDAEGNAMP
-721 ATVPAVEARYY
+721 ATVPAAEAKYY
-732 TKYEAATYNVTFKAD
+732 TKYEAASYNVTFKAD

-807 VNTYKITYYVDN
+807 VNTYKVTYYVDN
-819 VIVKVDEYKYGDK
+819 VIVHTADVKYGDLIPE
-832 VTAYTYTPEAGA
+832 YTYTPEAGE

-864 YGTTSTNAYTVIFNI
+864 YGTTSTNNYTVTFNV
-879 NGVEYTR
+879 NGKEYTK
-886 LSFNYGETVTA
+886 LSFAYGATVTA
-897 PQYTVPEG
+897 PAYPVPEG
-905 YSFSGWNL
+905 YSFTGWNL
-913 PETMPAEDIT
+913 PETMPAENIT

-941 GDTETYAEFTV
+941 GDTEPYAEFTV

-959 VPDEPQKPGY
+959 TPDVPEKPGY

-1072 YIVDGAVY
+1072 YIVDGEVY
-1080 SRETYDFGAALPAA
+1080 SRETYDFGAALPVAEN
-1094 DTPTKVG
+1094 PTKVG

-1141 IATVPT
+1141 FATVPT

-1153 VAPTEDL
+1153 VAPTEGL

-1186 MYTAQNVDYKVNVY
+1186 MYVAQNVDYKVNVY

-1213 LSYTALADSSV
+1213 LSYTATADSSV

-1260 NQYTFKTVVDGVET
+1260 NQYTFKTVVDGVEA

-1343 GTAVTAPSA
+1343 GTAVTAPAA

-1365 DIPETIP
+1365 AIPETIP

-1421 TFAGWYRNDV
+1421 TFAGWYKDGV

-1451 DSYNAIF
+1451 DSHNAIF
-1458 VIDGVQTIVPTEFG
+1458 VIDGVETIVPTEFG

-1534 TEFDTAI
+1534 TVFDTAI
-1541 VAPTEEPTKYGYTF
+1541 VAPTEEPTRYGYTF

-1844 SVATPAD
+1844 SVATPVD
-1851 AIAKG
+1851 SIAKG

-1876 AGKSSTY
+1876 AGRSSTY

-1910 AAGTATVTAQARGN
+1910 TAGTATVTAQARGN

>member
-1 MSKFKRFLSSFL
+1 MIRMKHNCEIVIIIKEENELMSKFKRFLSSFL
-13 ALTMVL
+13 ALAMVL

-33 SAATLAPYTTHI
+33 SAAATPYTTHI
-45 KTYAELEEEYGSTD
+45 KTYAELEGEHP
-59 TNGNVTGQGGFY
+59 NGFY
-71 YVAVEFFEADGQ
+71 YFGVEFIEADGQ
-83 PTDHVV
+83 PTDHIVS
-89 APGDVLTAR
+89 PGDTLTVR
-98 FYLKSSFYMSVTN
+98 FYIKSSFYLTAQVMQFN
-111 TDYLFDRNFFDVSN
+111 LDRNFFDITNGQANGWIANRGPDLVEGKCYPTNNYPTPIPKALLSDVNPNYNEETGNGPYVSLVAQFATVGSKYLVYN
-125 GAANGYV
+125 ARTGYTSKIFETAEEIEAAKGLDYYKLSGFYGDSKLGYKMTDDMYICETTLTVRDNLTPGTSGKIFQHDRDVKLNNSAANGYV
-132 IKNGADALGGVYGE
+132 CVCDTDSGKTADSKSFEKSPLF
-146 ENNTYPTANY
+146 TADM
-156 PGTLFQGA
+156 F
-164 ALSSAGDGR
+164 
-173 TGYDTGFNTIMDGYI
+173 
-188 NWSPWDGKNYV
+188 
-199 VYNKTK
+199 
-205 QTYLSYVSPD
+205 
-215 DYTICKDWDY
+215 
-225 IRLNTKVDNSDTEPY
+225 DNEG
-240 RLDQDLPYFEYEITV
+240 LDQIFY
-255 RDDLANGTVSKL
+255 
-267 LPNEL
+267 
-272 VFRTIDAKRPSY
+272 
-284 GQLGYDGVK
+284 
-293 KNCQPW
+293 
-299 NNARCTW
+299 
-306 FNIENNLIIDDMQQ
+306 IDD
-320 QFLIST
+320 

-346 DSATYAEGAEIA
+346 SSATYAEGAEIA
-358 APANNPTKDGY
+358 APATPPTKDGY

-452 TADMTFNA
+452 NADMTFNA

-472 NGDVQ
+472 NGDAQ

-490 LPAAPTKAGYTFVG
+490 LPAAPTKDGYTFAG
-504 WVDNADNA
+504 WVDAEGNA

-524 FYAKWATSAFD
+524 FYAKWVTSAFD
-535 AKFYLDAAKTDLHA
+535 AKFYLDAAKTNLYD
-549 TESVEFGAAIPT
+549 TKSVEFGAAIT
-561 PAEPSKTGYTF
+561 APAAPSKTGYTF

-619 TGSFGDKIGAMDP
+619 TGNFGDKINAIDN
-632 PPTKAGYTFAGW
+632 PTKAGYTFAGW
-644 VDAGG
+644 VDASGD
-649 ADVTF
+649 AVTF

-676 EFYDGENFISGGEQN
+676 EFYDGANFISGGEQN
-691 CGEAIAAPE
+691 CGEAIVAPE

-708 FVGWVDENGDAMP
+708 FVGWVDANGDAMP
-721 ATVPAVEARYY
+721 ATVPTADAKYY

-807 VNTYKITYYVDN
+807 ANTYKVTYYVDN
-819 VIVKVDEYKYGDK
+819 VIVHTVDVKYGDPIPE
-832 VTAYTYTPEAGA
+832 YTYTPEAGE

-864 YGTTSTNAYTVIFNI
+864 YGTTSTNNYTVTFNV
-879 NGVEYTR
+879 NGKEYTK
-886 LSFNYGETVTA
+886 LSFAYGATVTA
-897 PQYTVPEG
+897 PAYTVPEG
-905 YSFSGWNL
+905 YSFTGWNL
-913 PETMPAEDIT
+913 PETMPAENIT

-941 GDTETYAEFTV
+941 GDTEPYAEFTV

-959 VPDEPQKPGY
+959 TPDVPEKPGY

-1006 ADGTIVSDWIGYYGD
+1006 ADGNIVSDWIGYYGD
-1021 VINAD
+1021 TITAD
-1026 QAPEVTKEGS
+1026 QTPEVTKEGS

-1052 TVTGDTTFVPKFTTN
+1052 TVNGDTTFVPKFTTN

-1072 YIVDGAVY
+1072 YIVDGEVY
-1080 SRETYDFGAALPAA
+1080 SRNTYDFGAALPAA
-1094 DTPTKVG
+1094 DTPTKEG
-1101 YTFSGWDKE
+1101 HTFSGWDRE

-1141 IATVPT
+1141 FATVPT

-1153 VAPTEDL
+1153 VAPTEGL

-1186 MYTAQNVDYKVNVY
+1186 MYVAQNVDYKVNVY

-1213 LSYTALADSSV
+1213 LSYTATADSSV

-1260 NQYTFKTVVDGVET
+1260 NQYTFKTVVDGVEA

-1343 GTAVTAPSA
+1343 GTAVTAPAA

-1365 DIPETIP
+1365 AIPETIP

-1421 TFAGWYRNDV
+1421 TFAGWYKDGV

-1451 DSYNAIF
+1451 DSHNAIF
-1458 VIDGVQTIVPTEFG
+1458 VIDGVETIVPTEFG

-1534 TEFDTAI
+1534 TVFDTAI
-1541 VAPTEEPTKYGYTF
+1541 VAPTEEPTRYGYTF

-1844 SVATPAD
+1844 SVATPVD
-1851 AIAKG
+1851 SIAKG

-1883 LKTSQNTVSVTDNG
+1883 LKTSQNTISVTDNG

-1910 AAGTATVTAQARGN
+1910 TAGTATVTAQARGN

>member
-13 ALTMVL
+13 ALAMVL

-33 SAATLAPYTTHI
+33 SAAAAPYTTHI
-45 KTYAELEEEYGSTD
+45 KTYAELEGEHP
-59 TNGNVTGQGGFY
+59 NGFY
-71 YVAVEFFEADGQ
+71 YFGVEFLEADGQ
-83 PTDHVV
+83 PTDHIVS
-89 APGDVLTAR
+89 PGDVLTVR
-98 FYLKSSFYMSVTN
+98 FYIKSSFYLTAQCLTFN
-111 TDYLFDRNFFDVSN
+111 LERNFFDITN
-125 GAANGYV
+125 GQASGWIANKGPDLV
-132 IKNGADALGGVYGE
+132 EGKILPNS
-146 ENNTYPTANY
+146 NY
-156 PGTLFQGA
+156 PIQVKKDKLANVNPDYVLGSGSDPNVEVVTAYAITGSKYLA
-164 ALSSAGDGR
+164 YNAR
-173 TGYDTGFNTIMDGYI
+173 TGYTSKIFETAEEIEAAKHLDFYKINCSYGDDKDAYIMNDDMFIAETTLTIRDGLAAGTSGKIFQHPRDVKLNNSPGNTYANVG
-188 NWSPWDGKNYV
+188 NTNSGSTSLSKSFEKSPLFTADMYDVEG
-199 VYNKTK
+199 
-205 QTYLSYVSPD
+205 
-215 DYTICKDWDY
+215 
-225 IRLNTKVDNSDTEPY
+225 
-240 RLDQDLPYFEYEITV
+240 LDQIFY
-255 RDDLANGTVSKL
+255 
-267 LPNEL
+267 
-272 VFRTIDAKRPSY
+272 
-284 GQLGYDGVK
+284 
-293 KNCQPW
+293 
-299 NNARCTW
+299 
-306 FNIENNLIIDDMQQ
+306 IDD
-320 QFLIST
+320 

-334 HTATFMANGAVY
+334 HTATFMANDAVY
-346 DSATYAEGAEIA
+346 SSATYAEGAEIA
-358 APANNPTKDGY
+358 APATPPTKDGY

-452 TADMTFNA
+452 NADMTFNA

-472 NGDVQ
+472 NGDAQ

-490 LPAAPTKAGYTFVG
+490 LPAAPTKDGYTFAG
-504 WVDNADNA
+504 WVDAEGNA

-524 FYAKWATSAFD
+524 FYAKWVTSAFD
-535 AKFYLDAAKTDLHA
+535 AKFYLDAAKTNLYD
-549 TESVEFGAAIPT
+549 TKSVEFGAAIT
-561 PAEPSKTGYTF
+561 APAAPSKTGYTF

-619 TGSFGDKIGAMDP
+619 TGNFGDKINAIDN
-632 PPTKAGYTFAGW
+632 PTKAGYTFAGW
-644 VDAGG
+644 VDASG
-649 ADVTF
+649 ADVIF

-676 EFYDGENFISGGEQN
+676 EFYDGTNFISGGEQN
-691 CGEAIAAPE
+691 CGEAIVAPE

-708 FVGWVDENGDAMP
+708 FVGWVDANGDAMP
-721 ATVPAVEARYY
+721 ATVPAAEAKYY
-732 TKYEAATYNVTFKAD
+732 TKYEAASYNVTFKAD

-819 VIVKVDEYKYGDK
+819 VIVHTADVKYGDPIPE
-832 VTAYTYTPEAGA
+832 YTYTPEAGA

-864 YGTTSTNAYTVIFNI
+864 YGTTETNTYTVTFNV
-879 NGVEYTR
+879 NGKEYTK
-886 LSFNYGETVTA
+886 LSFAYGATVTA
-897 PQYTVPEG
+897 PAYTVPEG
-905 YSFSGWNL
+905 YSFTGWNL
-913 PETMPAEDIT
+913 PETMPAENIT

-941 GDTETYAEFTV
+941 GDTEPYAEFTV

-959 VPDEPQKPGY
+959 TPDVPEKPGY

-1021 VINAD
+1021 IITAD
-1026 QAPEVTKEGS
+1026 KTPEVTKEGS

-1052 TVTGDTTFVPKFTTN
+1052 TVKGDTTFVPKFTTN

-1072 YIVDGAVY
+1072 YIVDGEVY
-1080 SRETYDFGAALPAA
+1080 SRNTYDFGAALPAA
-1094 DTPTKVG
+1094 ENPTKVG

-1141 IATVPT
+1141 FATVPT

-1153 VAPTEDL
+1153 VAPTEGL

-1186 MYTAQNVDYKVNVY
+1186 MYVAQNVDYKVNVY

-1213 LSYTALADSSV
+1213 LSYTATADSSV

-1236 ADNSVLSGTVA
+1236 ADNSVLSGAVA

-1421 TFAGWYRNDV
+1421 TFAGWYKDGV

-1451 DSYNAIF
+1451 DSHNAIF
-1458 VIDGVQTIVPTEFG
+1458 VIDGVETIVPTEFG

-1844 SVATPAD
+1844 SVATPVD
-1851 AIAKG
+1851 SIAKG

-1876 AGKSSTY
+1876 AGRSSTY

-1910 AAGTATVTAQARGN
+1910 TAGTATVTAQARGN

>member
-1 MSKFKRFLSSFL
+1 MIRMKHNCEIVIIIKEENELMSKFKRFLSSFL
-13 ALTMVL
+13 ALAMVL

-33 SAATLAPYTTHI
+33 SAAATPYTTHI
-45 KTYAELEEEYGSTD
+45 KTYAELEEEHP
-59 TNGNVTGQGGFY
+59 NGFY
-71 YVAVEFFEADGQ
+71 YFGVEFIEADGQ
-83 PTDHVV
+83 PTDHIVS
-89 APGDVLTAR
+89 PGDTLTVR
-98 FYLKSSFYMSVTN
+98 FYIKSSFYLTAQVMQFN
-111 TDYLFDRNFFDVSN
+111 LDRNFFDITNGQANGWIANRGPDLVEGKCYPTDNYPNPIPKALLSDVNPNYNEETGNGPYVSLVAKFATVGSKYLVYN
-125 GAANGYV
+125 ARTGYYTSKIFETAEEIEAAKGLDFYKLSGFYGDIKLGYKMTDDMYICETTLTVRDNLTPGTSGKIFQHDRDVKLNNSAANGYV
-132 IKNGADALGGVYGE
+132 CVCDTDSGKTADSKSFEKSPLF
-146 ENNTYPTANY
+146 TADM
-156 PGTLFQGA
+156 F
-164 ALSSAGDGR
+164 
-173 TGYDTGFNTIMDGYI
+173 
-188 NWSPWDGKNYV
+188 
-199 VYNKTK
+199 
-205 QTYLSYVSPD
+205 
-215 DYTICKDWDY
+215 
-225 IRLNTKVDNSDTEPY
+225 DNEG
-240 RLDQDLPYFEYEITV
+240 LDQIFY
-255 RDDLANGTVSKL
+255 
-267 LPNEL
+267 
-272 VFRTIDAKRPSY
+272 
-284 GQLGYDGVK
+284 
-293 KNCQPW
+293 
-299 NNARCTW
+299 
-306 FNIENNLIIDDMQQ
+306 IDD
-320 QFLIST
+320 

-334 HTATFMANGAVY
+334 HTATFMANDAVY
-346 DSATYAEGAEIA
+346 SSATYAEGAEIA
-358 APANNPTKDGY
+358 APATPPTKDGY

-380 VVTFPQTMGTADV
+380 VITFPQTMGTADV

-452 TADMTFNA
+452 NADMTFNA

-472 NGDVQ
+472 NGEVQ

-490 LPAAPTKAGYTFVG
+490 LPAAPTKDGYTFAG
-504 WVDNADNA
+504 WVDAEGNA

-524 FYAKWATSAFD
+524 FYAKWVTSAFD
-535 AKFYLDAAKTDLHA
+535 AKFYLDAAKTDLYD
-549 TESVEFGAAIPT
+549 TKSVEFGAAIT
-561 PAEPSKTGYTF
+561 APAAPSKTGYTF

-619 TGSFGDKIGAMDP
+619 TGNFGDKINAIDN
-632 PPTKAGYTFAGW
+632 PTKAGYTFAGW
-644 VDAGG
+644 VDASG
-649 ADVTF
+649 ADVIF

-676 EFYDGENFISGGEQN
+676 EFYDGANFISGGEQN
-691 CGEAIAAPE
+691 CGEAIVAPE

-708 FVGWVDENGDAMP
+708 FVGWVDANGNAMP
-721 ATVPAVEARYY
+721 ATVPAAEAKYY
-732 TKYEAATYNVTFKAD
+732 TKYEAASYNVTFKAD
-747 GETVRSEE
+747 GETVRSGE

-819 VIVKVDEYKYGDK
+819 VIVNVDEYKYGDK
-832 VTAYTYTPEAGA
+832 VTAYTYTPEAGE

-864 YGTTSTNAYTVIFNI
+864 YGTTETNTYTVTFNV
-879 NGVEYTR
+879 NGKEYTK
-886 LSFNYGETVTA
+886 LSFAYGATVTA
-897 PQYTVPEG
+897 PAYTVPEG
-905 YSFSGWNL
+905 YSFTGWNL
-913 PETMPAEDIT
+913 PETMPAENIT

-941 GDTETYAEFTV
+941 GDTEPYAEFTV

-959 VPDEPQKPGY
+959 VPDEPAVPGY
-969 QFQGWDYENLGTA
+969 QFQDWDYENLGTA

-1021 VINAD
+1021 TITAD
-1026 QAPEVTKEGS
+1026 QTPEVTKEGS

-1052 TVTGDTTFVPKFTTN
+1052 TVKGDTTFVPKFTTN

-1072 YIVDGAVY
+1072 YIVDGEVY
-1080 SRETYDFGAALPAA
+1080 SRNTYDFGAALPAA
-1094 DTPTKVG
+1094 DTPTKEG
-1101 YTFSGWDKE
+1101 HTFSGWDRE

-1141 IATVPT
+1141 FATVPT

-1153 VAPTEDL
+1153 VAPTEGL

-1186 MYTAQNVDYKVNVY
+1186 MYVAQNVDYKVNVY

-1213 LSYTALADSSV
+1213 LSYTATADSSV

-1260 NQYTFKTVVDGVET
+1260 NQYTFKTVVDGVEA

-1343 GTAVTAPSA
+1343 GTAVTAPAA

-1365 DIPETIP
+1365 AIPETIP

-1421 TFAGWYRNDV
+1421 SFAGWYKDGV

-1451 DSYNAIF
+1451 DSHNAIF
-1458 VIDGVQTIVPTEFG
+1458 VIDGVETIVPTEFG
-1472 QIPVAP
+1472 QVPVAP
-1478 PVSKIGYTF
+1478 PASKLGYTF

-1534 TEFDTAI
+1534 TVFDTAI
-1541 VAPTEEPTKYGYTF
+1541 VAPTEEPTRYGYTF

-1811 DKWLDSEYNYDI
+1811 NKWLDSEYNYDI

-1844 SVATPAD
+1844 SVATPTD

-1876 AGKSSTY
+1876 AGRSSTY

-1910 AAGTATVTAQARGN
+1910 TAGTATVTAQARGN

>member
-1 MSKFKRFLSSFL
+1 MKHNCEIVIIIKEENELMSKFKRFLSSFL
-13 ALTMVL
+13 ALAMVL

-33 SAATLAPYTTHI
+33 SAATMQPYTTHI
-45 KTYAELEEEYGSTD
+45 KTYAELEAEHP
-59 TNGNVTGQGGFY
+59 NGFY
-71 YVAVEFFEADGQ
+71 YFGVEFLEADGQ
-83 PTDHVV
+83 PTDHIVS
-89 APGDVLTAR
+89 PGDVLTVR
-98 FYLKSSFYMSVTN
+98 FYIKSSFYLTAQCLTFN
-111 TDYLFDRNFFDVSN
+111 LERNFFDITN
-125 GAANGYV
+125 GQASGYLPNKGPDLV
-132 IKNGADALGGVYGE
+132 EGNILPN
-146 ENNTYPTANY
+146 ANY
-156 PGTLFQGA
+156 PIQVRKDKLANVSPDYVLGSGSDPNVEVVTAYAITGSKYLA
-164 ALSSAGDGR
+164 YNAR
-173 TGYDTGFNTIMDGYI
+173 TGYTSKIFETAEEIEAAKHLDFYKINCSYGDDKDAYIMNDDMFIAETTLTIRDGLAAGTSGKIFQHPRDVKLNNSSANTYANVG
-188 NWSPWDGKNYV
+188 NTNSGSTSLSKSFEKSPLFTADMYDVEG
-199 VYNKTK
+199 
-205 QTYLSYVSPD
+205 
-215 DYTICKDWDY
+215 
-225 IRLNTKVDNSDTEPY
+225 
-240 RLDQDLPYFEYEITV
+240 LDQIFY
-255 RDDLANGTVSKL
+255 
-267 LPNEL
+267 
-272 VFRTIDAKRPSY
+272 ID
-284 GQLGYDGVK
+284 
-293 KNCQPW
+293 
-299 NNARCTW
+299 
-306 FNIENNLIIDDMQQ
+306 
-320 QFLIST
+320 
-326 GGSTPVQE
+326 GGGTPVQE

-380 VVTFPQTMGTADV
+380 VITFPQTMGTADV

-452 TADMTFNA
+452 SADMTFNA

-490 LPAAPTKAGYTFVG
+490 LPTAPTKAGSTFVG
-504 WVDNADNA
+504 WVDAEGNA

-524 FYAKWATSAFD
+524 FYAKWSTSAFD
-535 AKFYLDAAKTDLHA
+535 AKFYLDAAKTELHA
-549 TESVEFGAAIPT
+549 TESVEFGAAITAPT
-561 PAEPSKTGYTF
+561 EPSKTGYTF

-619 TGSFGDKIGAMDP
+619 TGSFGDKINAIDDP
-632 PPTKAGYTFAGW
+632 PKAGYTFAGW
-644 VDAGG
+644 VYANGDA
-649 ADVTF
+649 VTF

-691 CGEAIAAPE
+691 CGEAIAAPG
-700 APVKAGYN
+700 APAKAGYN
-708 FVGWVDENGDAMP
+708 FVGWVDANGDAMP
-721 ATVPAVEARYY
+721 ATVPTADAKYY

-819 VIVKVDEYKYGDK
+819 VIVNVDEYKYGDK
-832 VTAYTYTPEAGA
+832 VTEYKYTPEAGA

-879 NGVEYTR
+879 NGEEYTR

-897 PQYTVPEG
+897 PAYTVPEG
-905 YSFSGWNL
+905 HSFSGWNL

-959 VPDEPQKPGY
+959 VPDEPKKPGY

-1186 MYTAQNVDYKVNVY
+1186 MYVAQNVDYKVNVY

-1213 LSYTALADSSV
+1213 LSYTATADSSV

-1236 ADNSVLSGTVA
+1236 ADNSVLSGVVA

-1421 TFAGWYRNDV
+1421 TFAGWYKDGV

-1458 VIDGVQTIVPTEFG
+1458 VIDGVQTVVPTEFG

-1478 PVSKIGYTF
+1478 PASKLGYTF

-1678 GTYKVRAKVAHSDDS
+1678 GTYKVRAKVTHSEDS
-1693 WEPKDI
+1693 WEPKDV

>member
-1 MSKFKRFLSSFL
+1 MIRMKHNCEIVIIIKEENELMSKFKRFLSSFL
-13 ALTMVL
+13 ALAMVL

-33 SAATLAPYTTHI
+33 SAAAAPYTTHI
-45 KTYAELEEEYGSTD
+45 KTYAELEGEHP
-59 TNGNVTGQGGFY
+59 NGFY
-71 YVAVEFFEADGQ
+71 YFGVEFLEADGQ
-83 PTDHVV
+83 PTDHIVS
-89 APGDVLTAR
+89 PGDVLTVR
-98 FYLKSSFYMSVTN
+98 FYIKSSFYLTAQCLTFN
-111 TDYLFDRNFFDVSN
+111 LERNFFDITN
-125 GAANGYV
+125 GQASGWIANKGPDLV
-132 IKNGADALGGVYGE
+132 EGKILPNS
-146 ENNTYPTANY
+146 NY
-156 PGTLFQGA
+156 PIQVKKDKLANVNPDYVLGSGSDPNVEVVTAYAITGSKYLA
-164 ALSSAGDGR
+164 YNAR
-173 TGYDTGFNTIMDGYI
+173 TGYTSKIFETAEEIEAAKHLDFYKINCSYGDDKDAYIMNDDMFIAETTLTIRDGLAAGTSGKIFQHPRDVKLNNSPGNTYANVG
-188 NWSPWDGKNYV
+188 NTNSGSTSLSKSFEKSPLFTADMYDVEG
-199 VYNKTK
+199 
-205 QTYLSYVSPD
+205 
-215 DYTICKDWDY
+215 
-225 IRLNTKVDNSDTEPY
+225 
-240 RLDQDLPYFEYEITV
+240 LDQIFY
-255 RDDLANGTVSKL
+255 
-267 LPNEL
+267 
-272 VFRTIDAKRPSY
+272 
-284 GQLGYDGVK
+284 
-293 KNCQPW
+293 
-299 NNARCTW
+299 
-306 FNIENNLIIDDMQQ
+306 IDD
-320 QFLIST
+320 

-334 HTATFMANGAVY
+334 HTATFMANDAVY
-346 DSATYAEGAEIA
+346 SSATYAEGAEIA
-358 APANNPTKDGY
+358 APATPPTKDGY

-380 VVTFPQTMGTADV
+380 VITFPQTMGTADV

-452 TADMTFNA
+452 NADMTFNA

-472 NGDVQ
+472 NGEVQ

-490 LPAAPTKAGYTFVG
+490 LPAAPTKDGYTFAG
-504 WVDNADNA
+504 WVDAEGNA

-524 FYAKWATSAFD
+524 FYAKWVTSAFD
-535 AKFYLDAAKTDLHA
+535 AKFYLDAAKTALYD
-549 TESVEFGAAIPT
+549 TKSVEFGAAIT
-561 PAEPSKTGYTF
+561 APAAPSKTGYTF
-572 KGWSLDGST
+572 KGWSLDGFT

-619 TGSFGDKIGAMDP
+619 TGNFGDKINAIDD
-632 PPTKAGYTFAGW
+632 PTKAGYTFAGW
-644 VDAGG
+644 VYANGDA
-649 ADVTF
+649 VTF

-676 EFYDGENFISGGEQN
+676 EFYDGANIISGGEQY
-691 CGEAIAAPE
+691 CGEAIVAPE

-708 FVGWVDENGDAMP
+708 FVGWVDANGDAMP
-721 ATVPAVEARYY
+721 ATVPAAEAKYY
-732 TKYEAATYNVTFKAD
+732 TKYEAASYNVTFKAD
-747 GETVRSEE
+747 GETVRSGE

-819 VIVKVDEYKYGDK
+819 VIVNVDEYKYGDK
-832 VTAYTYTPEAGA
+832 VTAYTYTPEAGE

-864 YGTTSTNAYTVIFNI
+864 YGTTSTNTYTVTFNV
-879 NGVEYTR
+879 NGEEYTK
-886 LSFNYGETVTA
+886 LSFAYGATVTA
-897 PQYTVPEG
+897 PAYPVPEG
-905 YSFSGWNL
+905 YSFTGWNL
-913 PETMPAEDIT
+913 PETMPAENIT
-923 LDATLTK
+923 LEATLTK

-941 GDTETYAEFTV
+941 GDTEPYKEFTV
-952 SYGDVIP
+952 YYGDVIP
-959 VPDEPQKPGY
+959 VPDEPEKPGY

-1094 DTPTKVG
+1094 ENPTKVG
-1101 YTFSGWDKE
+1101 YTFSGWDRE

-1213 LSYTALADSSV
+1213 LSYAALADSSV

-1236 ADNSVLSGTVA
+1236 ADNSVLSGAVA

-1421 TFAGWYRNDV
+1421 TFAGWYKDGV

-1451 DSYNAIF
+1451 DSHNAIF
-1458 VIDGVQTIVPTEFG
+1458 VIDGVETIVPTEFG
-1472 QIPVAP
+1472 QVPVAP
-1478 PVSKIGYTF
+1478 PASKLGYTF

-1699 AYDFVNTYDVE
+1699 AYDFVNTYDDE

-1844 SVATPAD
+1844 SVATPVD
-1851 AIAKG
+1851 SIAKG

-1876 AGKSSTY
+1876 AGRSSTY

-1910 AAGTATVTAQARGN
+1910 TAGTATVTAQARGN

>member
-1 MSKFKRFLSSFL
+1 MIRMKHNCEIVIIIKEENELMSKFKRFLSSFL
-13 ALTMVL
+13 ALAMVL

-33 SAATLAPYTTHI
+33 SAAAAPYTTHI
-45 KTYAELEEEYGSTD
+45 KTYAELEGEHP
-59 TNGNVTGQGGFY
+59 NGFY
-71 YVAVEFFEADGQ
+71 YFGVEFLEADGQ
-83 PTDHVV
+83 PTDHIVS
-89 APGDVLTAR
+89 PGDVLTVR
-98 FYLKSSFYMSVTN
+98 FYIKSSFYLTAQCLTFN
-111 TDYLFDRNFFDVSN
+111 LERNFFDITN
-125 GAANGYV
+125 GQASGWIANKGPDLV
-132 IKNGADALGGVYGE
+132 EGKILPNS
-146 ENNTYPTANY
+146 NY
-156 PGTLFQGA
+156 PIQVKKDKLANVNPDYVLGSGSDPNVQVVTAYAITGSKYLA
-164 ALSSAGDGR
+164 YNAR
-173 TGYDTGFNTIMDGYI
+173 TGYTSKIFETAEEIEAAKHLDFYKINCSYGDDKDAYIMNDDMFIAETTLTIRDGLAAGTSGKIFQHPRDVKLNNSPGNTYANVGNTNSGSTSLSKSFDK
-188 NWSPWDGKNYV
+188 SPLFTADMYDVEG
-199 VYNKTK
+199 
-205 QTYLSYVSPD
+205 
-215 DYTICKDWDY
+215 
-225 IRLNTKVDNSDTEPY
+225 
-240 RLDQDLPYFEYEITV
+240 LDQIFY
-255 RDDLANGTVSKL
+255 
-267 LPNEL
+267 
-272 VFRTIDAKRPSY
+272 
-284 GQLGYDGVK
+284 
-293 KNCQPW
+293 
-299 NNARCTW
+299 
-306 FNIENNLIIDDMQQ
+306 IDD
-320 QFLIST
+320 

-334 HTATFMANGAVY
+334 HTATFMANDAVY
-346 DSATYAEGAEIA
+346 SSATYAEGAEIA
-358 APANNPTKDGY
+358 APAENPTKEGY

-452 TADMTFNA
+452 NADMTFNA

-472 NGDVQ
+472 NGEVQ

-490 LPAAPTKAGYTFVG
+490 LPAAPTKDGYTFAG
-504 WVDNADNA
+504 WVDAEGNA

-524 FYAKWATSAFD
+524 FYAKWVTSAFD
-535 AKFYLDAAKTDLHA
+535 AKFYLDAAKTNLYD
-549 TESVEFGAAIPT
+549 TKSVEFGAAIT
-561 PAEPSKTGYTF
+561 APAAPSKTGYTF

-619 TGSFGDKIGAMDP
+619 TGNFGDKINAIDN
-632 PPTKAGYTFAGW
+632 PTKAGYTFAGW
-644 VDAGG
+644 VDASG
-649 ADVTF
+649 ADVIF

-676 EFYDGENFISGGEQN
+676 EFYDGANFISGGEQN
-691 CGEAIAAPE
+691 CGEAIVAPE

-708 FVGWVDENGDAMP
+708 FVGWVDAEGNAMP
-721 ATVPAVEARYY
+721 ATVPAAEAKYY
-732 TKYEAATYNVTFKAD
+732 TKYEAASYNVTFKAD
-747 GETVRSEE
+747 GETVRSGE

-819 VIVKVDEYKYGDK
+819 VIVNVDEYKYGDK
-832 VTAYTYTPEAGA
+832 VTAYTYTPEAGE

-864 YGTTSTNAYTVIFNI
+864 YGTTSTNNYTVTFNV
-879 NGVEYTR
+879 NGKEYTK
-886 LSFNYGETVTA
+886 LSFAYGATVTA
-897 PQYTVPEG
+897 PEYTVPEG
-905 YSFSGWNL
+905 YSFTGWNL
-913 PETMPAEDIT
+913 PETMPAENIT

-941 GDTETYAEFTV
+941 GDTEPYAEFTV

-959 VPDEPQKPGY
+959 TPDVPEKPGY

-1021 VINAD
+1021 IITAD
-1026 QAPEVTKEGS
+1026 KTPEVTKEGS

-1052 TVTGDTTFVPKFTTN
+1052 TVKGDTTFVPKFTTN

-1072 YIVDGAVY
+1072 YIVDGEVY
-1080 SRETYDFGAALPAA
+1080 SRNTYDFGAALPAA
-1094 DTPTKVG
+1094 DTPTKEG
-1101 YTFSGWDKE
+1101 HTFSGWDRE

-1141 IATVPT
+1141 FATVPT

-1153 VAPTEDL
+1153 VAPTEGL

-1186 MYTAQNVDYKVNVY
+1186 MYVAQNVDYKVNVY

-1213 LSYTALADSSV
+1213 LSYTATADSSV

-1260 NQYTFKTVVDGVET
+1260 NQYTFKTVVDGVEA
-1274 PVTYYY
+1274 PITYYY

-1343 GTAVTAPSA
+1343 GTAVTAPAA

-1365 DIPETIP
+1365 AIPETIP
-1372 AEDMTITAKWTVNQ
+1372 AENMTITAKWTVNQ

-1421 TFAGWYRNDV
+1421 TFAGWYKDGV

-1451 DSYNAIF
+1451 DSHNAIF
-1458 VIDGVQTIVPTEFG
+1458 VIDGVETIVPTEFG

-1561 VGNMTSEGI
+1561 IGNMTSEGI

-1844 SVATPAD
+1844 SVATPVD
-1851 AIAKG
+1851 SIAKG

-1876 AGKSSTY
+1876 AGRSSTY

-1910 AAGTATVTAQARGN
+1910 TAGTATVTAQARGN

>member
-13 ALTMVL
+13 ALAMVL

-33 SAATLAPYTTHI
+33 SAAAAPYTTHI
-45 KTYAELEEEYGSTD
+45 KTYAELEGEHP
-59 TNGNVTGQGGFY
+59 NGFY
-71 YVAVEFFEADGQ
+71 YFGVEFLEADGQ
-83 PTDHVV
+83 PTDHIVS
-89 APGDVLTAR
+89 PGDVLTVR
-98 FYLKSSFYMSVTN
+98 FYIKSSFYLTAQCLTFN
-111 TDYLFDRNFFDVSN
+111 LERNFFDITN
-125 GAANGYV
+125 GQASGWIANKGPDLV
-132 IKNGADALGGVYGE
+132 EGKILPNS
-146 ENNTYPTANY
+146 NY
-156 PGTLFQGA
+156 PIQVKKDKLANVNPDYVLGSGSDPNVEVVTAYAITGSKYLA
-164 ALSSAGDGR
+164 YNAR
-173 TGYDTGFNTIMDGYI
+173 TGYTSKIFETAEEIEAAKHLDFYKINCSYGDDKDAYIMNDDMFIAETTLTIRDGLAAGTSGKIFQHPRDVKLNNTAANTYANVGNTNSGSTSLSKGFH
-188 NWSPWDGKNYV
+188 
-199 VYNKTK
+199 
-205 QTYLSYVSPD
+205 VSPIF
-215 DYTICKDWDY
+215 TKDMYD
-225 IRLNTKVDNSDTEPY
+225 VEG
-240 RLDQDLPYFEYEITV
+240 LDQIFY
-255 RDDLANGTVSKL
+255 
-267 LPNEL
+267 
-272 VFRTIDAKRPSY
+272 
-284 GQLGYDGVK
+284 
-293 KNCQPW
+293 
-299 NNARCTW
+299 
-306 FNIENNLIIDDMQQ
+306 IDD
-320 QFLIST
+320 
-326 GGSTPVQE
+326 GGTPVQE
-334 HTATFMANGAVY
+334 HTATFMANDAVY
-346 DSATYAEGAEIA
+346 SSATYAEGAEIA
-358 APANNPTKDGY
+358 APATPPTKEGY

-452 TADMTFNA
+452 NADMTFNA

-472 NGDVQ
+472 NGEVQ

-490 LPAAPTKAGYTFVG
+490 LPAAPTKDGYTFAG
-504 WVDNADNA
+504 WVDAEGNA

-524 FYAKWATSAFD
+524 FYAKWVTSAFD
-535 AKFYLDAAKTDLHA
+535 AKFYLDAAKTDLYD
-549 TESVEFGAAIPT
+549 TKSVEFGAAIT
-561 PAEPSKTGYTF
+561 APAAPSKTGYTF

-619 TGSFGDKIGAMDP
+619 TGNFGDKINAIDN
-632 PPTKAGYTFAGW
+632 PTKAGYTFAGW
-644 VDAGG
+644 VDASGS
-649 ADVTF
+649 DVIF

-676 EFYDGENFISGGEQN
+676 EFYDGTNFISGGEQY
-691 CGEAIAAPE
+691 CGEAIVAPE

-708 FVGWVDENGDAMP
+708 FVGWVDANGDAMP
-721 ATVPAVEARYY
+721 ATVPAAEAKYY
-732 TKYEAATYNVTFKAD
+732 TKYEAASYNVTFKAD

-832 VTAYTYTPEAGA
+832 VTAYTYTPEAGE

-864 YGTTSTNAYTVIFNI
+864 YGTTSTNNYTVTFNV
-879 NGVEYTR
+879 NGKEYTK
-886 LSFNYGETVTA
+886 LSFAYGATVTA
-897 PQYTVPEG
+897 PAYTVPEG

-913 PETMPAEDIT
+913 PETMPAENIT

-930 NSYFVKYYLFE
+930 NSYFVKYYKFE
-941 GDTETYAEFTV
+941 ADTEPYAEFTV
-952 SYGDVIP
+952 QYGDVIP
-959 VPDEPQKPGY
+959 VPDEPAVPGY

-1021 VINAD
+1021 TITAD
-1026 QAPEVTKEGS
+1026 QTPEVTKEGS

-1052 TVTGDTTFVPKFTTN
+1052 TVKGDTTFVPKFTTN

-1072 YIVDGAVY
+1072 YIVDGEVY
-1080 SRETYDFGAALPAA
+1080 SRNTYDFGAALPAA
-1094 DTPTKVG
+1094 NTPTKEG
-1101 YTFSGWDKE
+1101 HTFSGWDKE

-1153 VAPTEDL
+1153 VAPTEGL

-1186 MYTAQNVDYKVNVY
+1186 MYVAQNVDYKVNVY

-1213 LSYTALADSSV
+1213 LSYTATADSSV

-1260 NQYTFKTVVDGVET
+1260 NQYTFKTVVDGVEA

-1343 GTAVTAPSA
+1343 GTAVTAPAA

-1365 DIPETIP
+1365 AIPETIP
-1372 AEDMTITAKWTVNQ
+1372 AENMTITAKWTVNQ

-1421 TFAGWYRNDV
+1421 SFAGWYKDGV

-1451 DSYNAIF
+1451 DSHNAIF
-1458 VIDGVQTIVPTEFG
+1458 VIDGVETIVPTEFG

-1534 TEFDTAI
+1534 TVFDTAI
-1541 VAPTEEPTKYGYTF
+1541 VAPTEEPTRYGYTF

-1844 SVATPAD
+1844 SVATPVD
-1851 AIAKG
+1851 SIAKG

-1876 AGKSSTY
+1876 AGRSSTY

-1910 AAGTATVTAQARGN
+1910 TAGTATVTAQARGN

>member
-59 TNGNVTGQGGFY
+59 TDGNVTGQGGFY

-205 QTYLSYVSPD
+205 KTYLSYVSPD

-255 RDDLANGTVSKL
+255 RNDLANGTVSKL

-272 VFRTIDAKRPSY
+272 VFRTSDAKRPSY

-299 NNARCTW
+299 NNAKCTW
-306 FNIENNLIIDDMQQ
+306 FNKANNLIIDDMQQ

-326 GGSTPVQE
+326 GSTPVQE
-334 HTATFMANGAVY
+334 HTATFMANDAVY
-346 DSATYAEGAEIA
+346 SSATYAEGAEIA
-358 APANNPTKDGY
+358 APATPPTKDGY

-393 TYTAVFVENA
+393 TYTAIFVENA

-452 TADMTFNA
+452 NADMTFNA

-472 NGDVQ
+472 NGEVQ

-490 LPAAPTKAGYTFVG
+490 LPAAPTKDGYTFAG
-504 WVDNADNA
+504 WVDAEGNA

-524 FYAKWATSAFD
+524 FYAKWVTSAFD
-535 AKFYLDAAKTDLHA
+535 AKFYLDAAKTNLYD
-549 TESVEFGAAIPT
+549 TKSVEFGAAITAPT
-561 PAEPSKTGYTF
+561 EPSKTGYTF

-619 TGSFGDKIGAMDP
+619 TGNFGDKINAIDDP
-632 PPTKAGYTFAGW
+632 PKAGYTFAGW
-644 VDAGG
+644 VYANGDA
-649 ADVTF
+649 VTF

-676 EFYDGENFISGGEQN
+676 EFYDGESIISGGEQN

-700 APVKAGYN
+700 APTKAGYN
-708 FVGWVDENGDAMP
+708 FVGWVDAEGNAMP
-721 ATVPAVEARYY
+721 ATVPTADAKYY
-732 TKYEAATYNVTFKAD
+732 TKYEAANYNVTFKAD

-819 VIVKVDEYKYGDK
+819 VIVNVDEYKYGDK
-832 VTAYTYTPEAGA
+832 VTEYKYTPEAGA

-879 NGVEYTR
+879 NGEEYTR

-897 PQYTVPEG
+897 PQYTVSEG

-913 PETMPAEDIT
+913 PETMPAENIT
-923 LDATLTK
+923 LEATLTK

-941 GDTETYAEFTV
+941 GDTEPYKEFTV

-959 VPDEPQKPGY
+959 VPDEPEKPGY

-1006 ADGTIVSDWIGYYGD
+1006 ADGTIVSDWIGYYD
-1021 VINAD
+1021 DIITAD
-1026 QAPEVTKEGS
+1026 KAPEVTKEGS

-1052 TVTGDTTFVPKFTTN
+1052 TVKGDTTFVPKFTTN

-1072 YIVDGAVY
+1072 YIVDGEVY
-1080 SRETYDFGAALPAA
+1080 SRETYDFGATLPAA
-1094 DTPTKVG
+1094 ENPTKVG
-1101 YTFSGWDKE
+1101 YTFSGWDRE

-1128 NKYDATFYKDGVL
+1128 NTYDATFYKDGVL
-1141 IATVPT
+1141 IDTVPT
-1147 DFGQVP
+1147 LFGQVP
-1153 VAPTEDL
+1153 VAPTEGL

-1186 MYTAQNVDYKVNVY
+1186 MYVAQNVDYKVNVY

-1421 TFAGWYRNDV
+1421 TFAGWYKDGV

-1458 VIDGVQTIVPTEFG
+1458 VIDGVETIVPTEFG
-1472 QIPVAP
+1472 QVPVAP
-1478 PVSKIGYTF
+1478 PASKLGYTF

-1678 GTYKVRAKVAHSDDS
+1678 GTYKVRAKVTHSEDS
-1693 WEPKDI
+1693 WEPKDV

>member
-13 ALTMVL
+13 ALAMVL

-33 SAATLAPYTTHI
+33 SAATMQPYTTHI
-45 KTYAELEEEYGSTD
+45 KTYAELEAEHP
-59 TNGNVTGQGGFY
+59 NGFY
-71 YVAVEFFEADGQ
+71 YFGVEFLEADGQ
-83 PTDHVV
+83 PTDHIVS
-89 APGDVLTAR
+89 PGDVLTVR
-98 FYLKSSFYMSVTN
+98 FYIKSSFYLTAQCLTFN
-111 TDYLFDRNFFDVSN
+111 LERNFFDITN
-125 GAANGYV
+125 GQASGYLPNKGPDLV
-132 IKNGADALGGVYGE
+132 EGNILPN
-146 ENNTYPTANY
+146 ANY
-156 PGTLFQGA
+156 PIQVRKDKLANVSPNYVLGSGSDPNVEVVTAYAITGSKYLAYSAKAGYTSKIFETAEEIEAAKHLDFYKINCSYGDDKDAYIMNDDMFIAETTLTIRDGLAAGTSGKIFQHPRDVK
-164 ALSSAGDGR
+164 LNNSSANTYANVGNTNSGSTSLSKSFEKSPLFTADM
-173 TGYDTGFNTIMDGYI
+173 YDVEG
-188 NWSPWDGKNYV
+188 
-199 VYNKTK
+199 
-205 QTYLSYVSPD
+205 
-215 DYTICKDWDY
+215 
-225 IRLNTKVDNSDTEPY
+225 
-240 RLDQDLPYFEYEITV
+240 LDQIFY
-255 RDDLANGTVSKL
+255 
-267 LPNEL
+267 
-272 VFRTIDAKRPSY
+272 ID
-284 GQLGYDGVK
+284 
-293 KNCQPW
+293 
-299 NNARCTW
+299 
-306 FNIENNLIIDDMQQ
+306 
-320 QFLIST
+320 

-380 VVTFPQTMGTADV
+380 VITFPQTMGTADV

-460 KFEAKTYNVKFM
+460 KFEAKTYNVTFM

-490 LPAAPTKAGYTFVG
+490 LPTAPTKAGSTFVG
-504 WVDNADNA
+504 WVDADGNA

-535 AKFYLDAAKTDLHA
+535 AKFYLDAAKTELHA
-549 TESVEFGAAIPT
+549 TESVEFGAAITAPT
-561 PAEPSKTGYTF
+561 EPSKTGYTF

-619 TGSFGDKIGAMDP
+619 TGNFGDKINAIDDP
-632 PPTKAGYTFAGW
+632 PKAGYTFAGW
-644 VDAGG
+644 VYANGDA
-649 ADVTF
+649 VTF

-676 EFYDGENFISGGEQN
+676 EFYDGESIISGGEQN

-700 APVKAGYN
+700 APTKAGYN
-708 FVGWVDENGDAMP
+708 FVGWVDAEGNAMP
-721 ATVPAVEARYY
+721 ATVPTADAKYY
-732 TKYEAATYNVTFKAD
+732 TKYEAANYNVTFKAD

-819 VIVKVDEYKYGDK
+819 VIVNVDEYKYGDK
-832 VTAYTYTPEAGA
+832 VTEYKYTPEAGA

-879 NGVEYTR
+879 NGEEYTR

-897 PQYTVPEG
+897 PAYTVSEG

-913 PETMPAEDIT
+913 PETMPAENIT

-1094 DTPTKVG
+1094 ENPTKVG

-1213 LSYTALADSSV
+1213 LSYTATADSSV

-1421 TFAGWYRNDV
+1421 TFAGWYKDGV

-1678 GTYKVRAKVAHSDDS
+1678 GTYKVRAKVTHSEDS
-1693 WEPKDI
+1693 WEPKDV

>member
-1 MSKFKRFLSSFL
+1 MIRMKHNCEIVIIIKEENELMSKFKRFLSSFL
-13 ALTMVL
+13 ALAMVL

-33 SAATLAPYTTHI
+33 SAAATPYTTHI
-45 KTYAELEEEYGSTD
+45 KTYAELEEEHP
-59 TNGNVTGQGGFY
+59 NGFY
-71 YVAVEFFEADGQ
+71 YFGVEFIEADGQ
-83 PTDHVV
+83 PTDHIVS
-89 APGDVLTAR
+89 PGDTLTVR
-98 FYLKSSFYMSVTN
+98 FYIKSSFYLTAQVMQFN
-111 TDYLFDRNFFDVSN
+111 LDRNFFDITNGQANGWIANRGPDLVEGKCYPTNNYPTPIPKALLSDVNPNYNEETGNGPYVSLVAQFATVGSKYLVYN
-125 GAANGYV
+125 ARTGYTSKIFETAEEIEAAKGLDFYKLSGFYGDSKLGYKMTDDMYICETTLTVRDNLTPGTSGKIFQHDRDVKLNNSAANGYV
-132 IKNGADALGGVYGE
+132 CVCDTDSGKTADSKSFEKSPLF
-146 ENNTYPTANY
+146 TADM
-156 PGTLFQGA
+156 F
-164 ALSSAGDGR
+164 
-173 TGYDTGFNTIMDGYI
+173 
-188 NWSPWDGKNYV
+188 
-199 VYNKTK
+199 
-205 QTYLSYVSPD
+205 
-215 DYTICKDWDY
+215 
-225 IRLNTKVDNSDTEPY
+225 DNEG
-240 RLDQDLPYFEYEITV
+240 LDQIFY
-255 RDDLANGTVSKL
+255 
-267 LPNEL
+267 
-272 VFRTIDAKRPSY
+272 
-284 GQLGYDGVK
+284 
-293 KNCQPW
+293 
-299 NNARCTW
+299 
-306 FNIENNLIIDDMQQ
+306 IDD
-320 QFLIST
+320 

-334 HTATFMANGAVY
+334 HTATFMANDAVY
-346 DSATYAEGAEIA
+346 SSATYAEGAEIA
-358 APANNPTKDGY
+358 APAENPTKEGY

-393 TYTAVFVENA
+393 TYTAIFVENA

-452 TADMTFNA
+452 NADMTFNA

-472 NGDVQ
+472 NGDAQ

-490 LPAAPTKAGYTFVG
+490 LPAEPTKDGYTFAG
-504 WVDNADNA
+504 WVDAEGNA

-524 FYAKWATSAFD
+524 FYAKWVTSAFD
-535 AKFYLDAAKTDLHA
+535 AKFYLDAAKTDLYD
-549 TESVEFGAAIPT
+549 TKSVEFGAAIT
-561 PAEPSKTGYTF
+561 APAAPSKTGYTF

-619 TGSFGDKIGAMDP
+619 TGNFGDKINAIDN
-632 PPTKAGYTFAGW
+632 PTKAGYTFAGW
-644 VDAGG
+644 VDASG
-649 ADVTF
+649 ADVIF

-676 EFYDGENFISGGEQN
+676 EFYDGANFISGGEQN
-691 CGEAIAAPE
+691 CGEAIVAPE

-708 FVGWVDENGDAMP
+708 FVGWVDANGNAMP
-721 ATVPAVEARYY
+721 ATVPAAEAKYY
-732 TKYEAATYNVTFKAD
+732 TKYEAASYNVTFKAD
-747 GETVRSEE
+747 GETVRSGE

-819 VIVKVDEYKYGDK
+819 VIVNVDEYKYGDK
-832 VTAYTYTPEAGA
+832 VTAYTYTPEAGE

-864 YGTTSTNAYTVIFNI
+864 YGTTSTNNYTVTFNV
-879 NGVEYTR
+879 NGEEYTK
-886 LSFNYGETVTA
+886 LSFTYGATVTA
-897 PQYTVPEG
+897 PAYTVPEG

-913 PETMPAEDIT
+913 PETMPAENIT

-941 GDTETYAEFTV
+941 GDTEPYAEFTV

-959 VPDEPQKPGY
+959 TPDVPEKPGY

-982 TMPAQALNIYANMA
+982 TMPAQALDIYANMA

-1021 VINAD
+1021 IITAD
-1026 QAPEVTKEGS
+1026 KTPEVTKEGS

-1052 TVTGDTTFVPKFTTN
+1052 TVKGDTTFVPKFTTN

-1072 YIVDGAVY
+1072 YIVDGEVY
-1080 SRETYDFGAALPAA
+1080 SRNTYDFGAALPAA
-1094 DTPTKVG
+1094 DTPTKEG
-1101 YTFSGWDKE
+1101 HTFSGWDRE

-1141 IATVPT
+1141 FATVPT

-1153 VAPTEDL
+1153 VAPTEGL

-1186 MYTAQNVDYKVNVY
+1186 MYVAQNVDYKVNVY

-1213 LSYTALADSSV
+1213 LSYTATADSSV

-1343 GTAVTAPSA
+1343 GTAVTAPAA

-1365 DIPETIP
+1365 AIPETIP

-1405 YGTAVAA
+1405 YG

-1421 TFAGWYRNDV
+1421 TFAGWYKDGV

-1451 DSYNAIF
+1451 DSHNAIF
-1458 VIDGVQTIVPTEFG
+1458 VIDGVETIVPTEFG
-1472 QIPVAP
+1472 QVPVAP
-1478 PVSKIGYTF
+1478 PASKLGYTF

-1534 TEFDTAI
+1534 TVFDTAI
-1541 VAPTEEPTKYGYTF
+1541 VAPTEEPTRYGYTF

-1779 VRTWNIRIRFSYVGN
+1779 VRSWNIRIRFSYVGN

-1811 DKWLDSEYNYDI
+1811 NKWLDSEYNYDI

-1844 SVATPAD
+1844 SVATPTD

-1876 AGKSSTY
+1876 AGRSSTY

-1910 AAGTATVTAQARGN
+1910 TAGTATVTAQARGN

>member
-13 ALTMVL
+13 ALAMVL

-33 SAATLAPYTTHI
+33 SAAAAPYTTHI
-45 KTYAELEEEYGSTD
+45 KTYAELEAEHP
-59 TNGNVTGQGGFY
+59 NGFY
-71 YVAVEFFEADGQ
+71 YFGVEFLEADGQ
-83 PTDHVV
+83 PTDHIVS
-89 APGDVLTAR
+89 PGDVLTVR
-98 FYLKSSFYMSVTN
+98 FYIKSSFYLTAQCLTFN
-111 TDYLFDRNFFDVSN
+111 LERNFFDITN
-125 GAANGYV
+125 GQASGYLPNKGPDLVEGNILPNG
-132 IKNGADALGGVYGE
+132 
-146 ENNTYPTANY
+146 NY
-156 PGTLFQGA
+156 PIQVRKAKLAEVNPDYVLGSGSDPNVEVVTAYAITGSKYLA
-164 ALSSAGDGR
+164 YNAR
-173 TGYDTGFNTIMDGYI
+173 TGYTSKIFETAEEIEAAKHLDFYKINCSYGDDKDAYIMNDDMFIAETTLTIRDGLAAGTSGKIFQHPRDVKLNNASANTYANVG
-188 NWSPWDGKNYV
+188 NTNSGSTSLSKSFEKSPLFTADMYDVEG
-199 VYNKTK
+199 
-205 QTYLSYVSPD
+205 
-215 DYTICKDWDY
+215 
-225 IRLNTKVDNSDTEPY
+225 
-240 RLDQDLPYFEYEITV
+240 LDQIFY
-255 RDDLANGTVSKL
+255 
-267 LPNEL
+267 
-272 VFRTIDAKRPSY
+272 
-284 GQLGYDGVK
+284 
-293 KNCQPW
+293 
-299 NNARCTW
+299 
-306 FNIENNLIIDDMQQ
+306 IDD
-320 QFLIST
+320 

-334 HTATFMANGAVY
+334 HTATFMANDAVY
-346 DSATYAEGAEIA
+346 SSATYAEGAEIA
-358 APANNPTKDGY
+358 APAENPTKEGY

-380 VVTFPQTMGTADV
+380 VITFPQTMGTADV

-452 TADMTFNA
+452 NADMTFNA

-472 NGDVQ
+472 NGEVQ

-490 LPAAPTKAGYTFVG
+490 LPAEPTKDGYTFAG
-504 WVDNADNA
+504 WVDAEGNA

-524 FYAKWATSAFD
+524 FYAKWVTSAFD
-535 AKFYLDAAKTDLHA
+535 AKFYLDAAKTNLYD
-549 TESVEFGAAIPT
+549 TKSVEFGAAIT
-561 PAEPSKTGYTF
+561 APAAPSKTGYTF

-619 TGSFGDKIGAMDP
+619 TGNFGDKINAIDD
-632 PPTKAGYTFAGW
+632 PTKAGYTFAGW
-644 VDAGG
+644 VDASG

-676 EFYDGENFISGGEQN
+676 EFYDGANFISGGEQN
-691 CGEAIAAPE
+691 CGEAIVAPE

-708 FVGWVDENGDAMP
+708 FVGWVDANGNAMP
-721 ATVPAVEARYY
+721 ATVPAAEAKYY
-732 TKYEAATYNVTFKAD
+732 TKYEAASYNVTFKAD
-747 GETVRSEE
+747 GETVRSGE

-819 VIVKVDEYKYGDK
+819 VIVNVDEYKYGDK
-832 VTAYTYTPEAGA
+832 VTAYTYTPEAGE

-864 YGTTSTNAYTVIFNI
+864 YGTTSTNNYTVTFNV
-879 NGVEYTR
+879 NGKEYTK
-886 LSFNYGETVTA
+886 LSFAYGATVTA
-897 PQYTVPEG
+897 PAYTVPEG

-913 PETMPAEDIT
+913 PETMPAENIT

-941 GDTETYAEFTV
+941 GDTEPYKEFTV
-952 SYGDVIP
+952 YYGDVIP
-959 VPDEPQKPGY
+959 VPDEPEKPGY

-982 TMPAQALNIYANMA
+982 TMPAQALDIYANMA

-1021 VINAD
+1021 IITAD
-1026 QAPEVTKEGS
+1026 KTPEVTKEGS

-1052 TVTGDTTFVPKFTTN
+1052 TVKGDTTFVPKFTTN

-1072 YIVDGAVY
+1072 YIVDGEVY
-1080 SRETYDFGAALPAA
+1080 SRNTYDFGAALPAA
-1094 DTPTKVG
+1094 VTPTKEG
-1101 YTFSGWDKE
+1101 HTFSGWDRE

-1153 VAPTEDL
+1153 VAPTEGL

-1186 MYTAQNVDYKVNVY
+1186 MYVAQNVDYKVNVY

-1213 LSYTALADSSV
+1213 LSYTATADSSV

-1260 NQYTFKTVVDGVET
+1260 NQYTFKTVVDGVEA

-1343 GTAVTAPSA
+1343 GTAVTAPAA

-1365 DIPETIP
+1365 AIPETIP
-1372 AEDMTITAKWTVNQ
+1372 AEDMTIIAKWTVNQ

-1421 TFAGWYRNDV
+1421 TFAGWYKDGV

-1451 DSYNAIF
+1451 DSHNAIF
-1458 VIDGVQTIVPTEFG
+1458 VIDGVETIVPTEFG

-1478 PVSKIGYTF
+1478 PASKIGYTF

-1779 VRTWNIRIRFSYVGN
+1779 VRSWNIRIRFSYVGN

-1811 DKWLDSEYNYDI
+1811 NKWLDSEYNYDI

-1844 SVATPAD
+1844 SVATPTD

-1876 AGKSSTY
+1876 AGRSSTY

-1910 AAGTATVTAQARGN
+1910 TAGTATVTAQARGN

>member
-1 MSKFKRFLSSFL
+1 MKHNCEIVIIIKEENELMSKFKRFLSSFL
-13 ALTMVL
+13 ALAMVL

-33 SAATLAPYTTHI
+33 SAAAAPYTTHI
-45 KTYAELEEEYGSTD
+45 KTYAELEAEHP
-59 TNGNVTGQGGFY
+59 NGFY
-71 YVAVEFFEADGQ
+71 YFGVEFLEADGQ
-83 PTDHVV
+83 PTDHIVS
-89 APGDVLTAR
+89 PGDVLTVR
-98 FYLKSSFYMSVTN
+98 FYIKSSFYLTAQCLTFN
-111 TDYLFDRNFFDVSN
+111 LERNFFDITN
-125 GAANGYV
+125 GQASGYLPNKGPDLVEGNILPNG
-132 IKNGADALGGVYGE
+132 
-146 ENNTYPTANY
+146 NY
-156 PGTLFQGA
+156 PIQVRKAKLAEVNPDYVLGSGSDPNVEVVTAYAITGSKYLA
-164 ALSSAGDGR
+164 YNAR
-173 TGYDTGFNTIMDGYI
+173 TGYTSKIFETAEEIEAAKHLDFYKINCSYGDDKDAYIMNDDMFIAETTLTIRDGLAAGTSGKIFQHPRDVKLNNAPANTYANVG
-188 NWSPWDGKNYV
+188 NTNSGSTSLSKSFEKSPLFTADMYDVEG
-199 VYNKTK
+199 
-205 QTYLSYVSPD
+205 
-215 DYTICKDWDY
+215 
-225 IRLNTKVDNSDTEPY
+225 
-240 RLDQDLPYFEYEITV
+240 LDQIFY
-255 RDDLANGTVSKL
+255 
-267 LPNEL
+267 
-272 VFRTIDAKRPSY
+272 
-284 GQLGYDGVK
+284 
-293 KNCQPW
+293 
-299 NNARCTW
+299 
-306 FNIENNLIIDDMQQ
+306 IDD
-320 QFLIST
+320 

-334 HTATFMANGAVY
+334 HTATFMANDAVY
-346 DSATYAEGAEIA
+346 SSATYAEGAEIA
-358 APANNPTKDGY
+358 APAENPTKEGY

-380 VVTFPQTMGTADV
+380 VITFPQTMGTADV

-452 TADMTFNA
+452 NADMTFNA

-472 NGDVQ
+472 NGEVQ

-490 LPAAPTKAGYTFVG
+490 LPAAPTKAGYTFAG
-504 WVDNADNA
+504 WVDAEGNA

-561 PAEPSKTGYTF
+561 PSAPSKTGYTF

-619 TGSFGDKIGAMDP
+619 TGNFGDKINAIDN
-632 PPTKAGYTFAGW
+632 PTKAGYTFAGW
-644 VDAGG
+644 VDASG
-649 ADVTF
+649 ADVIF

-676 EFYDGENFISGGEQN
+676 EFYDGANFISGGEQN
-691 CGEAIAAPE
+691 CGEAIVAPE

-708 FVGWVDENGDAMP
+708 FVGWVDANGNAMP
-721 ATVPAVEARYY
+721 ATVPAAEAKYY
-732 TKYEAATYNVTFKAD
+732 TKYEAASYNVTFKAD
-747 GETVRSEE
+747 GETVRSGE

-832 VTAYTYTPEAGA
+832 VTAYTYTPEAGE

-864 YGTTSTNAYTVIFNI
+864 YGTTSTNNYTVTFNV
-879 NGVEYTR
+879 NGKEYTK
-886 LSFNYGETVTA
+886 LSFAYGATVTA
-897 PQYTVPEG
+897 PAYTVPEG

-913 PETMPAEDIT
+913 PETMPAENIT

-941 GDTETYAEFTV
+941 GDTEPYAEFTV

-959 VPDEPQKPGY
+959 TPDVPEKPGY

-1021 VINAD
+1021 IITAD
-1026 QAPEVTKEGS
+1026 KTPEVTKEGS

-1052 TVTGDTTFVPKFTTN
+1052 TVKGDTTFVPKFTTN

-1072 YIVDGAVY
+1072 YIVDGEVY
-1080 SRETYDFGAALPAA
+1080 SRNTYDFGAALPAA
-1094 DTPTKVG
+1094 DTPTKEG
-1101 YTFSGWDKE
+1101 HTFSGWDRE

-1141 IATVPT
+1141 FATVPT

-1153 VAPTEDL
+1153 VAPTEGL

-1186 MYTAQNVDYKVNVY
+1186 MYVAQNVDYKVNVY

-1213 LSYTALADSSV
+1213 LSYTATADSSV

-1343 GTAVTAPSA
+1343 GTAVTAPAA

-1365 DIPETIP
+1365 AIPETIP

-1421 TFAGWYRNDV
+1421 TFAGWYKDGV

-1451 DSYNAIF
+1451 DSHNAIF
-1458 VIDGVQTIVPTEFG
+1458 VIDGVETIVPTEFG

-1478 PVSKIGYTF
+1478 PASKLGYTF

-1534 TEFDTAI
+1534 TVFDTAI
-1541 VAPTEEPTKYGYTF
+1541 VAPTEEPTRYGYTF

-1811 DKWLDSEYNYDI
+1811 NKWLDSEYNYDI

-1844 SVATPAD
+1844 SVATPTD

-1876 AGKSSTY
+1876 AGRSSTY

-1897 DGTTTWVVKYRFA
+1897 DGPTTWVVKYRFA

>member
-1 MSKFKRFLSSFL
+1 MIRMKHNCEIVIIIKEENELMSKFKRFLSSFL
-13 ALTMVL
+13 ALAMVL

-33 SAATLAPYTTHI
+33 SAVATPYTTHI
-45 KTYAELEEEYGSTD
+45 KTYAELQEEHP
-59 TNGNVTGQGGFY
+59 NGFY
-71 YVAVEFFEADGQ
+71 YFGVEFLEADGQ
-83 PTDHVV
+83 PTDHIVS
-89 APGDVLTAR
+89 PGDVLTVR
-98 FYLKSSFYMSVTN
+98 FYVKSSFYLTAQCLTFN
-111 TDYLFDRNFFDVSN
+111 LERNFFDITN
-125 GAANGYV
+125 GQASGYLPNKGPDLV
-132 IKNGADALGGVYGE
+132 EGNILPN
-146 ENNTYPTANY
+146 ANY
-156 PGTLFQGA
+156 PIQVKKDKLANINPNYVLGSGSDPNFEVVTAYAITGSKYLA
-164 ALSSAGDGR
+164 YNAR
-173 TGYDTGFNTIMDGYI
+173 TGYTSKIFETAEEIEAAKHLDFYKLNISYGDDKDAYIMNDDMFVAETTLTIRDGLAAGTLGKIFQHPRDVKLNNSAANTYANVGDTNSGSTSLSKSFEK
-188 NWSPWDGKNYV
+188 SPLF
-199 VYNKTK
+199 TK
-205 QTYLSYVSPD
+205 DMYDV
-215 DYTICKDWDY
+215 
-225 IRLNTKVDNSDTEPY
+225 EG
-240 RLDQDLPYFEYEITV
+240 LDQIFY
-255 RDDLANGTVSKL
+255 
-267 LPNEL
+267 
-272 VFRTIDAKRPSY
+272 
-284 GQLGYDGVK
+284 
-293 KNCQPW
+293 
-299 NNARCTW
+299 
-306 FNIENNLIIDDMQQ
+306 IDD
-320 QFLIST
+320 

-334 HTATFMANGAVY
+334 HTATFMANDAVY
-346 DSATYAEGAEIA
+346 SSATYAEGAEIA
-358 APANNPTKDGY
+358 APAENPTKEGY

-452 TADMTFNA
+452 NADMTFNA

-472 NGDVQ
+472 NGEVQ

-490 LPAAPTKAGYTFVG
+490 LPAAPTKDGYTFAG
-504 WVDNADNA
+504 WVDAEGNA

-524 FYAKWATSAFD
+524 FYAKWVTSAFD
-535 AKFYLDAAKTDLHA
+535 AKFYLDAAKTDLYD
-549 TESVEFGAAIPT
+549 TKSVEFGAAIT
-561 PAEPSKTGYTF
+561 APAEPSKTGYTF

-619 TGSFGDKIGAMDP
+619 TGNFGDKINAIDN
-632 PPTKAGYTFAGW
+632 PTKAGYTFAGW
-644 VDAGG
+644 VDASG

-676 EFYDGENFISGGEQN
+676 EFYDGANFISGGEQN
-691 CGEAIAAPE
+691 CGEAIVAPE

-708 FVGWVDENGDAMP
+708 FVGWVDANGDAMP
-721 ATVPAVEARYY
+721 ATVPTADAKYY

-819 VIVKVDEYKYGDK
+819 VIVHTADVKFGDPIPE
-832 VTAYTYTPEAGA
+832 YTYTPEAGE

-864 YGTTSTNAYTVIFNI
+864 YGTTSTNNYTVTFNV
-879 NGVEYTR
+879 NGEEYTK
-886 LSFNYGETVTA
+886 LSFAYGATVTA
-897 PQYTVPEG
+897 PAYTVPEG
-905 YSFSGWNL
+905 YSFTGWNL
-913 PETMPAEDIT
+913 PETMPAENIT

-941 GDTETYAEFTV
+941 GDTEPYAEFTV

-959 VPDEPQKPGY
+959 TPDVPEKPGY

-1021 VINAD
+1021 IITAD
-1026 QAPEVTKEGS
+1026 KTPEVTKEGS

-1052 TVTGDTTFVPKFTTN
+1052 TVKGDTTFVPKFTTN

-1072 YIVDGAVY
+1072 YIVDGEVY
-1080 SRETYDFGAALPAA
+1080 SRNTYDFGAALPAA
-1094 DTPTKVG
+1094 DTPTKEG
-1101 YTFSGWDKE
+1101 HTFSGWDRE

-1153 VAPTEDL
+1153 VAPTEGL

-1186 MYTAQNVDYKVNVY
+1186 MYVAQNVDYKVNVY

-1213 LSYTALADSSV
+1213 LSYTATADSSV

-1260 NQYTFKTVVDGVET
+1260 NQYTFKTVVDGVEA

-1343 GTAVTAPSA
+1343 GTAVTAPAA

-1365 DIPETIP
+1365 AIPETIP
-1372 AEDMTITAKWTVNQ
+1372 AENMTITAKWTVNQ

-1421 TFAGWYRNDV
+1421 TFAGWYKDGV

-1451 DSYNAIF
+1451 DSHNAIF
-1458 VIDGVQTIVPTEFG
+1458 VIDGVETIVPTEFG
-1472 QIPVAP
+1472 QVPVAP
-1478 PVSKIGYTF
+1478 PASKIGYTF

-1534 TEFDTAI
+1534 TVFDTAI
-1541 VAPTEEPTKYGYTF
+1541 VAPTEEPTRYGYTF

-1740 TNVNR
+1740 TKVNR

-1876 AGKSSTY
+1876 AGRSSTY
-1883 LKTSQNTVSVTDNG
+1883 LKTSQNTVSVTDND

-1910 AAGTATVTAQARGN
+1910 TAGTATVTAQARGN

>member
-1 MSKFKRFLSSFL
+1 MIRMKHNCEIVIIIKEENELMSKFKRFLSSFL
-13 ALTMVL
+13 ALAMVL

-33 SAATLAPYTTHI
+33 SAAAAPYTTHI
-45 KTYAELEEEYGSTD
+45 KTYAELEAEHP
-59 TNGNVTGQGGFY
+59 NGFY
-71 YVAVEFFEADGQ
+71 YFGVEFLEADGQ
-83 PTDHVV
+83 PTDHIVS
-89 APGDVLTAR
+89 PGDVLTVR
-98 FYLKSSFYMSVTN
+98 FYIKSSFYLTAQCLTFN
-111 TDYLFDRNFFDVSN
+111 LERNFFDITN
-125 GAANGYV
+125 GQASGYLPNKGPDLVEGNILPNG
-132 IKNGADALGGVYGE
+132 
-146 ENNTYPTANY
+146 NY
-156 PGTLFQGA
+156 PIQVRKAKLAEVNPDYVLGSGSDPNVEVVTAYAITGSKYLA
-164 ALSSAGDGR
+164 YNAR
-173 TGYDTGFNTIMDGYI
+173 TGYTSKIFETAEEIEAAKHLDFYKINCSYGDDKDAYIMNDDMFIAETTLTIRDGLAAGTSGKIFQHPRDVKLNNASANTYANVG
-188 NWSPWDGKNYV
+188 NTNSGSTSLSKSFEKSPLFTADMYDVEG
-199 VYNKTK
+199 
-205 QTYLSYVSPD
+205 
-215 DYTICKDWDY
+215 
-225 IRLNTKVDNSDTEPY
+225 
-240 RLDQDLPYFEYEITV
+240 LDQIFY
-255 RDDLANGTVSKL
+255 
-267 LPNEL
+267 
-272 VFRTIDAKRPSY
+272 
-284 GQLGYDGVK
+284 
-293 KNCQPW
+293 
-299 NNARCTW
+299 
-306 FNIENNLIIDDMQQ
+306 IDD
-320 QFLIST
+320 

-334 HTATFMANGAVY
+334 HTATFMANDAVY
-346 DSATYAEGAEIA
+346 SSATYAEGAEIA
-358 APANNPTKDGY
+358 APAENPTKEGY

-393 TYTAVFVENA
+393 TYTAIFVENA

-452 TADMTFNA
+452 NADMTFNA

-472 NGDVQ
+472 NGEVQ

-490 LPAAPTKAGYTFVG
+490 LPAAPTKDGYTFAG
-504 WVDNADNA
+504 WVDAEGNA

-524 FYAKWATSAFD
+524 FYAKWVTSAFD
-535 AKFYLDAAKTDLHA
+535 AKFYLDAAKTDLYD
-549 TESVEFGAAIPT
+549 TKSVEFGAAIT
-561 PAEPSKTGYTF
+561 APAAPSKTGYTF

-619 TGSFGDKIGAMDP
+619 TGNFGDKINAIDN
-632 PPTKAGYTFAGW
+632 PTKAGYTFAGW
-644 VDAGG
+644 VYANGDA
-649 ADVTF
+649 VTF

-676 EFYDGENFISGGEQN
+676 EFYDGANIISGGEQY
-691 CGEAIAAPE
+691 CGEAIVAPE

-708 FVGWVDENGDAMP
+708 FVGWVDANGNAMP
-721 ATVPAVEARYY
+721 ATVPAAEAKYY
-732 TKYEAATYNVTFKAD
+732 TKYEAASYNVTFKAD

-819 VIVKVDEYKYGDK
+819 VIVNVDEYKYGDK
-832 VTAYTYTPEAGA
+832 VTAYTYTPEAGE

-864 YGTTSTNAYTVIFNI
+864 YGTTSTNNYTVTFNV
-879 NGVEYTR
+879 NGEEYTK
-886 LSFNYGETVTA
+886 LSFAYGATVTA
-897 PQYTVPEG
+897 PAYTVPEG

-913 PETMPAEDIT
+913 PETMPAENIT

-941 GDTETYAEFTV
+941 GDTEPYAEFTV

-959 VPDEPQKPGY
+959 TPDVPEKPGY

-982 TMPAQALNIYANMA
+982 TMPAQALDIYANMA

-1021 VINAD
+1021 IITAD
-1026 QAPEVTKEGS
+1026 KTPEVTKEGS

-1052 TVTGDTTFVPKFTTN
+1052 TVKGDTTFVPKFTTN

-1072 YIVDGAVY
+1072 YIVDGEVY
-1080 SRETYDFGAALPAA
+1080 SRNTYDFGAALPAA
-1094 DTPTKVG
+1094 NTPTKEG
-1101 YTFSGWDKE
+1101 HTFSGWDRE

-1153 VAPTEDL
+1153 VAPTEGL

-1186 MYTAQNVDYKVNVY
+1186 MYVAQNVDYKVNVY

-1213 LSYTALADSSV
+1213 LSYTATADSSV

-1260 NQYTFKTVVDGVET
+1260 NQYTFKTVVDGVEA

-1343 GTAVTAPSA
+1343 GTAVTAPAA

-1365 DIPETIP
+1365 AIPETIP

-1421 TFAGWYRNDV
+1421 TFAGWYKDGV

-1451 DSYNAIF
+1451 DSHNAIF
-1458 VIDGVQTIVPTEFG
+1458 VIDGVETIVPTEFG
-1472 QIPVAP
+1472 QVPVAP
-1478 PVSKIGYTF
+1478 PASKLGYTF

-1534 TEFDTAI
+1534 TVFDTAI
-1541 VAPTEEPTKYGYTF
+1541 VAPTEEPTRYGYTF

>member
-1 MSKFKRFLSSFL
+1 MIRMKHNCEIVIIIKEENELMSKFKRFLSSFL
-13 ALTMVL
+13 ALAMVL

-33 SAATLAPYTTHI
+33 SAAATPYTTHI
-45 KTYAELEEEYGSTD
+45 KTYAELEGEHP
-59 TNGNVTGQGGFY
+59 NGFY
-71 YVAVEFFEADGQ
+71 YFGVEFIEADGQ
-83 PTDHVV
+83 PTDHIVS
-89 APGDVLTAR
+89 PGDTLTVR
-98 FYLKSSFYMSVTN
+98 FYIKSSFYLTAQVMQFN
-111 TDYLFDRNFFDVSN
+111 LDRNFFDITNGQANGWIANRGPDLVEGKCYPTNNYPTPIPKALLSDVNPNYNEETGNGPYVSLVAQFATVGSKYLVYN
-125 GAANGYV
+125 ARTGYTSKIFETAEEIEAAKGLDYYKLSGFYGDSKLGYKMTDDMYICETTLTVRDNLTPGTSGKIFQHDRDVKLNNSAANGYV
-132 IKNGADALGGVYGE
+132 CVCDTDSGKTADSKSFEKSPLF
-146 ENNTYPTANY
+146 TADM
-156 PGTLFQGA
+156 F
-164 ALSSAGDGR
+164 
-173 TGYDTGFNTIMDGYI
+173 
-188 NWSPWDGKNYV
+188 
-199 VYNKTK
+199 
-205 QTYLSYVSPD
+205 
-215 DYTICKDWDY
+215 
-225 IRLNTKVDNSDTEPY
+225 DNEG
-240 RLDQDLPYFEYEITV
+240 LDQIFY
-255 RDDLANGTVSKL
+255 
-267 LPNEL
+267 
-272 VFRTIDAKRPSY
+272 
-284 GQLGYDGVK
+284 
-293 KNCQPW
+293 
-299 NNARCTW
+299 
-306 FNIENNLIIDDMQQ
+306 IDD
-320 QFLIST
+320 

-346 DSATYAEGAEIA
+346 SSATYAEGAEIA
-358 APANNPTKDGY
+358 APATPPTKDGY

-393 TYTAVFVENA
+393 TYTAIFVENA

-452 TADMTFNA
+452 NADMTFNA

-472 NGDVQ
+472 NGDAQ

-490 LPAAPTKAGYTFVG
+490 LPAAPTKDGYTFAG
-504 WVDNADNA
+504 WVDAEGNA

-524 FYAKWATSAFD
+524 FYAKWVTSAFD
-535 AKFYLDAAKTDLHA
+535 AKFYLDAAKTDLYD
-549 TESVEFGAAIPT
+549 TKSVEFGAAIT
-561 PAEPSKTGYTF
+561 APAAPSKTGYTF

-619 TGSFGDKIGAMDP
+619 TGNFGDKINAIDN
-632 PPTKAGYTFAGW
+632 PTKAGYTFAGW
-644 VDAGG
+644 VDASGD
-649 ADVTF
+649 AVTF

-676 EFYDGENFISGGEQN
+676 EFYDGANFISGGEQN
-691 CGEAIAAPE
+691 CGEAIVAPE

-708 FVGWVDENGDAMP
+708 FVGWVDANGDAMP
-721 ATVPAVEARYY
+721 ATVPTADAKYY

-807 VNTYKITYYVDN
+807 ANTYKVTYYVDN
-819 VIVKVDEYKYGDK
+819 VIVHTVDVKYGDPIPE
-832 VTAYTYTPEAGA
+832 YTYTPEAGE

-864 YGTTSTNAYTVIFNI
+864 YGTTSTNNYTVTFNV
-879 NGVEYTR
+879 NGKEYTK
-886 LSFNYGETVTA
+886 LSFAYGATVTA
-897 PQYTVPEG
+897 PAYTVPEG
-905 YSFSGWNL
+905 YSFTGWNL
-913 PETMPAEDIT
+913 PETMPAENIT

-941 GDTETYAEFTV
+941 GDTEPYAEFTV

-959 VPDEPQKPGY
+959 TPDVPEKPGY

-1006 ADGTIVSDWIGYYGD
+1006 ADGNIVSDWIGYYGD
-1021 VINAD
+1021 IITAD
-1026 QAPEVTKEGS
+1026 KTPEVTKEGS

-1072 YIVDGAVY
+1072 YIVDGEVY
-1080 SRETYDFGAALPAA
+1080 SRNTYDFGAALPAA
-1094 DTPTKVG
+1094 DTPTKEG
-1101 YTFSGWDKE
+1101 HTFSGWDRE

-1141 IATVPT
+1141 FATVPT

-1153 VAPTEDL
+1153 VAPTEGL

-1186 MYTAQNVDYKVNVY
+1186 MYVAQNVDYKVNVY

-1213 LSYTALADSSV
+1213 LSYTATADSSV

-1260 NQYTFKTVVDGVET
+1260 NQYTFKTVVDGVEA

-1343 GTAVTAPSA
+1343 GTAVTAPAA

-1365 DIPETIP
+1365 AIPETIP

-1421 TFAGWYRNDV
+1421 TFAGWYKDGV

-1451 DSYNAIF
+1451 DSHNAIF
-1458 VIDGVQTIVPTEFG
+1458 VIDGVETIVPTEFG

-1534 TEFDTAI
+1534 TVFDTAI
-1541 VAPTEEPTKYGYTF
+1541 VAPTEEPTRYGYTF

-1876 AGKSSTY
+1876 AGRSSTY

-1910 AAGTATVTAQARGN
+1910 TAGTATVTAQARGN

>member
-1 MSKFKRFLSSFL
+1 MIRMKHNCEIVIIIKEENELMSKFKRFLSSFL
-13 ALTMVL
+13 ALAMVL

-33 SAATLAPYTTHI
+33 SAAAAPYTTHI
-45 KTYAELEEEYGSTD
+45 KTYAELEGEHP
-59 TNGNVTGQGGFY
+59 NGFY
-71 YVAVEFFEADGQ
+71 YFGVEFLEADGQ
-83 PTDHVV
+83 PTDHIVS
-89 APGDVLTAR
+89 PGDVLTVR
-98 FYLKSSFYMSVTN
+98 FYIKSSFYLTAQCLTFN
-111 TDYLFDRNFFDVSN
+111 LERNFFDITN
-125 GAANGYV
+125 GQASGWIANKGPDLV
-132 IKNGADALGGVYGE
+132 EGKILPNS
-146 ENNTYPTANY
+146 NY
-156 PGTLFQGA
+156 PIQVKKDKLANVNPDYVLGSGSDPNVQVVTAYAITGSKYLA
-164 ALSSAGDGR
+164 YNAR
-173 TGYDTGFNTIMDGYI
+173 TGYTSKIFETAEEIEAAKHLDFYKINCSYGDDKDAYIMNDDMFIAETTLTIRDGLAAGTSGKIFQHPRDVKLNNSPGNTYANVGNTNSGSTSLSKSFDK
-188 NWSPWDGKNYV
+188 SPLFTADMYDVEG
-199 VYNKTK
+199 
-205 QTYLSYVSPD
+205 
-215 DYTICKDWDY
+215 
-225 IRLNTKVDNSDTEPY
+225 
-240 RLDQDLPYFEYEITV
+240 LDQIFY
-255 RDDLANGTVSKL
+255 
-267 LPNEL
+267 
-272 VFRTIDAKRPSY
+272 
-284 GQLGYDGVK
+284 
-293 KNCQPW
+293 
-299 NNARCTW
+299 
-306 FNIENNLIIDDMQQ
+306 IDD
-320 QFLIST
+320 

-334 HTATFMANGAVY
+334 HTATFMANDAVY
-346 DSATYAEGAEIA
+346 SSATYAEGAEIA
-358 APANNPTKDGY
+358 APATPPTKDGY

-452 TADMTFNA
+452 NADMTFNA

-472 NGDVQ
+472 NGEVQ

-490 LPAAPTKAGYTFVG
+490 LPAAPTKDGYTFAG
-504 WVDNADNA
+504 WVDAEGNA

-524 FYAKWATSAFD
+524 FYAKWVTSAFD
-535 AKFYLDAAKTDLHA
+535 AKFYLDAAKTALYD
-549 TESVEFGAAIPT
+549 TKSVEFGAAIT
-561 PAEPSKTGYTF
+561 APAAPSKTGYTF

-619 TGSFGDKIGAMDP
+619 TGNFGDKINAIDDP
-632 PPTKAGYTFAGW
+632 SKAGYTFAGW
-644 VDAGG
+644 VYANGDA
-649 ADVTF
+649 VTF

-676 EFYDGENFISGGEQN
+676 EFYDGESFISGGEQY
-691 CGEAIAAPE
+691 CGEAIAAPD
-700 APVKAGYN
+700 APAKAGYN
-708 FVGWVDENGDAMP
+708 FVGWVDANGDAMP
-721 ATVPAVEARYY
+721 ATVPTADAKYY
-732 TKYEAATYNVTFKAD
+732 TKYEAANYNVTFKAD
-747 GETVRSEE
+747 GETVRSGE

-819 VIVKVDEYKYGDK
+819 VIVNVDEYKYGDK
-832 VTAYTYTPEAGA
+832 VTAYNYTPEAGE

-864 YGTTSTNAYTVIFNI
+864 YGTTSTNTYTVTFNV
-879 NGVEYTR
+879 NGKEYTK
-886 LSFNYGETVTA
+886 LSFAYGATVTA
-897 PQYTVPEG
+897 PAYTVPEG
-905 YSFSGWNL
+905 YSFTGWNL
-913 PETMPAEDIT
+913 PETMPAENIT

-941 GDTETYAEFTV
+941 GDTEPYAEFTV

-959 VPDEPQKPGY
+959 TPDVPEKPGY

-1052 TVTGDTTFVPKFTTN
+1052 TVKGDTTFVPKFTTN

-1072 YIVDGAVY
+1072 YIVDGEVY
-1080 SRETYDFGAALPAA
+1080 SRNTYDFGAALPAA
-1094 DTPTKVG
+1094 DTPTKEG
-1101 YTFSGWDKE
+1101 HTFSGWDRE

-1141 IATVPT
+1141 FATVPT

-1153 VAPTEDL
+1153 VAPTEGL

-1186 MYTAQNVDYKVNVY
+1186 MYVAQNVDYKVNVY

-1213 LSYTALADSSV
+1213 LSYTATADSSV

-1260 NQYTFKTVVDGVET
+1260 NQYTFKTVVDGVEA

-1280 GADIEAPAAPVK
+1280 GADIEAPASPVK

-1343 GTAVTAPSA
+1343 GTAVTAPAA

-1365 DIPETIP
+1365 AIPETIP

-1421 TFAGWYRNDV
+1421 TFAGWYKDGV

-1451 DSYNAIF
+1451 DSHNAIF
-1458 VIDGVQTIVPTEFG
+1458 VIDGVETIVPTEFG
-1472 QIPVAP
+1472 QVPVAP
-1478 PVSKIGYTF
+1478 PASKLGYTF

-1844 SVATPAD
+1844 SVATPVD
-1851 AIAKG
+1851 SIVKG

-1876 AGKSSTY
+1876 AGRSSTY

-1910 AAGTATVTAQARGN
+1910 TAGTATVTAQARGN

>member
-205 QTYLSYVSPD
+205 KTYLSYVSPD

-255 RDDLANGTVSKL
+255 RNDLANGTVSKL

-299 NNARCTW
+299 NNAKCTW

-326 GGSTPVQE
+326 GSTPVQE
-334 HTATFMANGAVY
+334 HTATFMANDAVY
-346 DSATYAEGAEIA
+346 SSATYAEGAEIA
-358 APANNPTKDGY
+358 APAENPTKEGY

-452 TADMTFNA
+452 NADMTFNA

-472 NGDVQ
+472 NGEVQ

-490 LPAAPTKAGYTFVG
+490 LPAAPTKDGYTFAG
-504 WVDNADNA
+504 WVDAEGNA

-524 FYAKWATSAFD
+524 FYAKWVTSAFD
-535 AKFYLDAAKTDLHA
+535 AKFYLDAAKTNLYD
-549 TESVEFGAAIPT
+549 TKSVEFGAAIT
-561 PAEPSKTGYTF
+561 APAAPSKTGYTF

-619 TGSFGDKIGAMDP
+619 TGNFGDKINAIDN
-632 PPTKAGYTFAGW
+632 PTKAGYTFAGW
-644 VDAGG
+644 VDASG
-649 ADVTF
+649 ADVIF

-676 EFYDGENFISGGEQN
+676 EFYDGESFISGGEQY
-691 CGEAIAAPE
+691 CGEAIAAPD
-700 APVKAGYN
+700 APAKAGYN
-708 FVGWVDENGDAMP
+708 FVGWVDAEGNEMP
-721 ATVPAVEARYY
+721 ATVPTADAKYY
-732 TKYEAATYNVTFKAD
+732 TKYEAANYNVTFKAD

-819 VIVKVDEYKYGDK
+819 VIVNVDEYKYGDK
-832 VTAYTYTPEAGA
+832 VTEYKYTPEAGA

-879 NGVEYTR
+879 NGEEYTR
-886 LSFNYGETVTA
+886 LSFNYGATVTA
-897 PQYTVPEG
+897 PQYTVSEG

-923 LDATLTK
+923 LEATLTK

-959 VPDEPQKPGY
+959 VPDEPKKPGY

-1101 YTFSGWDKE
+1101 YTFSGWDRE

-1153 VAPTEDL
+1153 VAPTEGL

-1213 LSYTALADSSV
+1213 LSYTATADSSV

-1260 NQYTFKTVVDGVET
+1260 NQYTFKTVVDGVEA

-1421 TFAGWYRNDV
+1421 TFAGWYKDGV

-1451 DSYNAIF
+1451 DSHNAIF

-1478 PVSKIGYTF
+1478 PVSKLGYTF

-1678 GTYKVRAKVAHSDDS
+1678 GTYKVRAKVTHSEDS
-1693 WEPKDI
+1693 WEPKDV

-1844 SVATPAD
+1844 SVATPVD
-1851 AIAKG
+1851 SIAKG

-1876 AGKSSTY
+1876 AGRSSTY

-1910 AAGTATVTAQARGN
+1910 TAGTATVTAQARGN

>member
-1 MSKFKRFLSSFL
+1 MIRMKHNCEIVIIIKEENELMSKFKRFLSSFL
-13 ALTMVL
+13 ALAMVL

-33 SAATLAPYTTHI
+33 SAAATPYTTHI
-45 KTYAELEEEYGSTD
+45 KTYAELEGEHP
-59 TNGNVTGQGGFY
+59 NGFY
-71 YVAVEFFEADGQ
+71 YFGVEFIEADGQ
-83 PTDHVV
+83 PTDHIVS
-89 APGDVLTAR
+89 PGDTLTVR
-98 FYLKSSFYMSVTN
+98 FYIKSSFYLTAQVMQFN
-111 TDYLFDRNFFDVSN
+111 LDRNFFDITNGQANGWIANRGPDLVEGKCYPTNNYPTPIPKALLSDVNPNYNEETGNGPYVSLVAQFATVGSKYLVYN
-125 GAANGYV
+125 ARTGYTSKIFETAEEIEAAKGLDYYKLSGFYGDSKLGYKMTDDMYICETTLTVRDNLTPGTSGKIFQHDRDVKLNNSAANGYV
-132 IKNGADALGGVYGE
+132 CVCDTDSGKTADSKSFEKSPLF
-146 ENNTYPTANY
+146 TADM
-156 PGTLFQGA
+156 F
-164 ALSSAGDGR
+164 
-173 TGYDTGFNTIMDGYI
+173 
-188 NWSPWDGKNYV
+188 
-199 VYNKTK
+199 
-205 QTYLSYVSPD
+205 
-215 DYTICKDWDY
+215 
-225 IRLNTKVDNSDTEPY
+225 DNEG
-240 RLDQDLPYFEYEITV
+240 LDQIFY
-255 RDDLANGTVSKL
+255 
-267 LPNEL
+267 
-272 VFRTIDAKRPSY
+272 
-284 GQLGYDGVK
+284 
-293 KNCQPW
+293 
-299 NNARCTW
+299 
-306 FNIENNLIIDDMQQ
+306 IDD
-320 QFLIST
+320 

-452 TADMTFNA
+452 NADMTFNA

-472 NGDVQ
+472 NGDAQ

-490 LPAAPTKAGYTFVG
+490 LPAAPTKDGYTFAG
-504 WVDNADNA
+504 WVDAEGNA

-524 FYAKWATSAFD
+524 FYAKWVTSAFD
-535 AKFYLDAAKTDLHA
+535 AKFYLDAAKTNLYD
-549 TESVEFGAAIPT
+549 TKSVEFGAAIT
-561 PAEPSKTGYTF
+561 APAAPSKTGYTF

-619 TGSFGDKIGAMDP
+619 TGNFGDKINAIDN
-632 PPTKAGYTFAGW
+632 PTKAGYTFAGW
-644 VDAGG
+644 VDASGD
-649 ADVTF
+649 AVTF

-676 EFYDGENFISGGEQN
+676 EFYDGANFISGGEQN
-691 CGEAIAAPE
+691 CGEAIVAPE

-708 FVGWVDENGDAMP
+708 FVGWVDANGDAMP
-721 ATVPAVEARYY
+721 ATVPTADAKYY

-747 GETVRSEE
+747 GEIVRSEE

-807 VNTYKITYYVDN
+807 ANTYKVTYYVDN
-819 VIVKVDEYKYGDK
+819 VIVHTVDVKYGDPIPE
-832 VTAYTYTPEAGA
+832 YTYTPEAGE

-864 YGTTSTNAYTVIFNI
+864 YGTTSTNNYTVTFNV
-879 NGVEYTR
+879 NGKEYTK
-886 LSFNYGETVTA
+886 LSFAYGATVTA
-897 PQYTVPEG
+897 PAYTVPEG
-905 YSFSGWNL
+905 YSFTGWNL
-913 PETMPAEDIT
+913 PETMPAENIT

-941 GDTETYAEFTV
+941 GDTEPYAEFTV

-959 VPDEPQKPGY
+959 TPDVPEKPGY

-1006 ADGTIVSDWIGYYGD
+1006 ADGNIVSDWIGYYGD
-1021 VINAD
+1021 IITAD
-1026 QAPEVTKEGS
+1026 KTPEVTKEGS

-1072 YIVDGAVY
+1072 YIVDGEVY
-1080 SRETYDFGAALPAA
+1080 SRNTYDFGAALPAA
-1094 DTPTKVG
+1094 DTPTKEG
-1101 YTFSGWDKE
+1101 HTFSGWDRE

-1141 IATVPT
+1141 FATVPT

-1153 VAPTEDL
+1153 VAPTEGL

-1186 MYTAQNVDYKVNVY
+1186 MYVAQNVDYKVNVY

-1213 LSYTALADSSV
+1213 LSYTATADSSV

-1260 NQYTFKTVVDGVET
+1260 NQYTFKTVVDGVEA

-1343 GTAVTAPSA
+1343 GTAVTAPAA

-1365 DIPETIP
+1365 AIPETIP

-1421 TFAGWYRNDV
+1421 TFAGWYKDGV

-1451 DSYNAIF
+1451 DSHNAIF
-1458 VIDGVQTIVPTEFG
+1458 VIDGVETIVPTEFG

-1534 TEFDTAI
+1534 TVFDTAI
-1541 VAPTEEPTKYGYTF
+1541 VAPTEEPTRYGYTF

-1844 SVATPAD
+1844 SVATPVD
-1851 AIAKG
+1851 SIAKG

-1883 LKTSQNTVSVTDNG
+1883 LKTSQNTISITDNG

-1910 AAGTATVTAQARGN
+1910 TAGTATVTAQARGN

>member
-1 MSKFKRFLSSFL
+1 MKHNCEIVIIIKEENELMSKFKRFLSSFL
-13 ALTMVL
+13 ALAMVL

-33 SAATLAPYTTHI
+33 SAATMQPYTTHI
-45 KTYAELEEEYGSTD
+45 KTYAELEAEHP
-59 TNGNVTGQGGFY
+59 NGFY
-71 YVAVEFFEADGQ
+71 YFGVEFLEADGQ
-83 PTDHVV
+83 PTDHIVS
-89 APGDVLTAR
+89 PGDVLTVR
-98 FYLKSSFYMSVTN
+98 FYIKSSFYLTAQCLTFN
-111 TDYLFDRNFFDVSN
+111 LERNFFDITN
-125 GAANGYV
+125 GQASGYLPNKGPDLV
-132 IKNGADALGGVYGE
+132 EGNILPN
-146 ENNTYPTANY
+146 ANY
-156 PGTLFQGA
+156 PIQVRKDKLANVSPDYVLGSGSDPNVEVVTAYAITGSKYLA
-164 ALSSAGDGR
+164 YNAR
-173 TGYDTGFNTIMDGYI
+173 TGYTSKIFETAEEIEAAKHLDFYKINCSYGDDKDAYIMNDDMFIAETTLTIRDGLAAGTSGKIFQHPRDVKLNNSSANTYANVG
-188 NWSPWDGKNYV
+188 NTNSGSTSLSKSFEKSPLFTADMYDVEG
-199 VYNKTK
+199 
-205 QTYLSYVSPD
+205 
-215 DYTICKDWDY
+215 
-225 IRLNTKVDNSDTEPY
+225 
-240 RLDQDLPYFEYEITV
+240 LDQIFY
-255 RDDLANGTVSKL
+255 
-267 LPNEL
+267 
-272 VFRTIDAKRPSY
+272 ID
-284 GQLGYDGVK
+284 
-293 KNCQPW
+293 
-299 NNARCTW
+299 
-306 FNIENNLIIDDMQQ
+306 
-320 QFLIST
+320 
-326 GGSTPVQE
+326 GGGTPVQE

-380 VVTFPQTMGTADV
+380 VITFPQTMGTADV

-452 TADMTFNA
+452 SADMTFNA

-490 LPAAPTKAGYTFVG
+490 LPTAPTKAGSTFVG
-504 WVDNADNA
+504 WVDAEGNA

-524 FYAKWATSAFD
+524 FYAKWSTSAFD
-535 AKFYLDAAKTDLHA
+535 AKFYLDAAKTELHA
-549 TESVEFGAAIPT
+549 TESVEFGAAITAPT
-561 PAEPSKTGYTF
+561 EPSKTGYTF

-619 TGSFGDKIGAMDP
+619 TGSFGDKINAIDDP
-632 PPTKAGYTFAGW
+632 PKAGYTFAGW
-644 VDAGG
+644 VYANGDA
-649 ADVTF
+649 VTF

-691 CGEAIAAPE
+691 CGEAIAAPG
-700 APVKAGYN
+700 APAKAGYN
-708 FVGWVDENGDAMP
+708 FVGWVDANGDAMP
-721 ATVPAVEARYY
+721 ATVPTADAKYY

-819 VIVKVDEYKYGDK
+819 VIVNVDEYKYGDK
-832 VTAYTYTPEAGA
+832 VTEYKYTPEAGA

-879 NGVEYTR
+879 NGEEYTR

-897 PQYTVPEG
+897 PAYTVPEG
-905 YSFSGWNL
+905 HSFSGWNL

-930 NSYFVKYYLFE
+930 NSYFVKYYHFE

-959 VPDEPQKPGY
+959 VPDEPKKPGY

-1186 MYTAQNVDYKVNVY
+1186 MYVAQNVDYKVNVY

-1213 LSYTALADSSV
+1213 LSYTATADSSV

-1236 ADNSVLSGTVA
+1236 ADNSVLSGVVA

-1421 TFAGWYRNDV
+1421 TFAGWYKDGV

-1458 VIDGVQTIVPTEFG
+1458 VIDGVQTVVPTEFG

-1478 PVSKIGYTF
+1478 PASKLGYTF

-1678 GTYKVRAKVAHSDDS
+1678 GTYKVRAKVTHSEDS
-1693 WEPKDI
+1693 WEPKDV

>member
-1 MSKFKRFLSSFL
+1 MKHNCEIVIIIKEENELMSKFKRFLSSFL
-13 ALTMVL
+13 ALAMVL

-33 SAATLAPYTTHI
+33 SAAAAPYTTHI
-45 KTYAELEEEYGSTD
+45 KTYAELEGEHP
-59 TNGNVTGQGGFY
+59 NGFY
-71 YVAVEFFEADGQ
+71 YFGVEFLEADGQ
-83 PTDHVV
+83 PTDHIVS
-89 APGDVLTAR
+89 PGDVLTVR
-98 FYLKSSFYMSVTN
+98 FYIKSSFYLTAQCLTFN
-111 TDYLFDRNFFDVSN
+111 LERNFFDITN
-125 GAANGYV
+125 GQASGWIANKGPDLV
-132 IKNGADALGGVYGE
+132 EGKILPNS
-146 ENNTYPTANY
+146 NY
-156 PGTLFQGA
+156 PIQVKKDKLANVNPDYVLGSGSDPNVEVVTAYAITGSKYLA
-164 ALSSAGDGR
+164 YNAR
-173 TGYDTGFNTIMDGYI
+173 TGYTSKIFETAEEIEAAKHLDFYKINCSYGDDKDAYIMNDDMFIAETTLTIRDGLAAGTSGKIFQHPRDVKLNNSPGNTYANVG
-188 NWSPWDGKNYV
+188 NTNSGSTSLSKSFEKSPLFTADMYDVEG
-199 VYNKTK
+199 
-205 QTYLSYVSPD
+205 
-215 DYTICKDWDY
+215 
-225 IRLNTKVDNSDTEPY
+225 
-240 RLDQDLPYFEYEITV
+240 LDQIFY
-255 RDDLANGTVSKL
+255 
-267 LPNEL
+267 
-272 VFRTIDAKRPSY
+272 
-284 GQLGYDGVK
+284 
-293 KNCQPW
+293 
-299 NNARCTW
+299 
-306 FNIENNLIIDDMQQ
+306 IDD
-320 QFLIST
+320 

-334 HTATFMANGAVY
+334 HTATFMANDAVY
-346 DSATYAEGAEIA
+346 SSATYAEGAEIA
-358 APANNPTKDGY
+358 APATPPTKDGY

-452 TADMTFNA
+452 NADMTFNA

-472 NGDVQ
+472 NGEVQ

-490 LPAAPTKAGYTFVG
+490 LPAAPTKDGYTFAG
-504 WVDNADNA
+504 WVDAEGNA

-524 FYAKWATSAFD
+524 FYAKWVTSAFD
-535 AKFYLDAAKTDLHA
+535 AKFYLDAAKTALYD
-549 TESVEFGAAIPT
+549 TKSVEFGAAIT
-561 PAEPSKTGYTF
+561 APAAPSKTGYTF

-619 TGSFGDKIGAMDP
+619 TGNFGDKINAIDDP
-632 PPTKAGYTFAGW
+632 SKAGYTFAGW
-644 VDAGG
+644 VYANGDA
-649 ADVTF
+649 VTF

-676 EFYDGENFISGGEQN
+676 EFYDGESFISGGEQY
-691 CGEAIAAPE
+691 CGEAIAAPD
-700 APVKAGYN
+700 APAKAGYN
-708 FVGWVDENGDAMP
+708 FVGWVDANGDAMP
-721 ATVPAVEARYY
+721 ATVPTADAKYY
-732 TKYEAATYNVTFKAD
+732 TKYEAANYNVTFKAD
-747 GETVRSEE
+747 GETVRSGE

-832 VTAYTYTPEAGA
+832 VTAYTYTPEAGE

-864 YGTTSTNAYTVIFNI
+864 YGTTSTNNYTVTFNV
-879 NGVEYTR
+879 NGKEYAK
-886 LSFNYGETVTA
+886 LSFAYGATVTA
-897 PQYTVPEG
+897 PAYTVPEG
-905 YSFSGWNL
+905 YSFTGWNL
-913 PETMPAEDIT
+913 PETMPAENIT

-941 GDTETYAEFTV
+941 GDTEPYKEFTV
-952 SYGDVIP
+952 YYGDVIP
-959 VPDEPQKPGY
+959 VPDEPEKPGY

-1052 TVTGDTTFVPKFTTN
+1052 TVKGDTTFVPKFTTN

-1072 YIVDGAVY
+1072 YIVDGEVY
-1080 SRETYDFGAALPAA
+1080 SRNTYDFGAALPAA
-1094 DTPTKVG
+1094 DTPTKEG
-1101 YTFSGWDKE
+1101 HTFSGWDRE

-1141 IATVPT
+1141 FATVPT

-1153 VAPTEDL
+1153 VAPTEGL

-1186 MYTAQNVDYKVNVY
+1186 MYVAQNVDYKVNVY

-1213 LSYTALADSSV
+1213 LSYTATADSSV

-1260 NQYTFKTVVDGVET
+1260 NQYTFKTVVDGVEA

-1343 GTAVTAPSA
+1343 GTAVTAPAA

-1365 DIPETIP
+1365 AIPETIP
-1372 AEDMTITAKWTVNQ
+1372 AENMTITAKWTVNQ

-1421 TFAGWYRNDV
+1421 TFAGWYKDGV

-1451 DSYNAIF
+1451 DSHNAIF
-1458 VIDGVQTIVPTEFG
+1458 VIDGVETIVPTEFG

-1534 TEFDTAI
+1534 TVFDTAI
-1541 VAPTEEPTKYGYTF
+1541 VAPTEEPTRYGYTF

-1740 TNVNR
+1740 TKVNR

-1876 AGKSSTY
+1876 AGRSSTY
-1883 LKTSQNTVSVTDNG
+1883 LKTSQNTVSVTDND

-1910 AAGTATVTAQARGN
+1910 TAGTATVTAQARGN

>member
-1 MSKFKRFLSSFL
+1 MIRMKHNCEIVIIIKEENELMSKFKRFLSSFL
-13 ALTMVL
+13 ALAMVL

-33 SAATLAPYTTHI
+33 SAAAAPYTTHI
-45 KTYAELEEEYGSTD
+45 KTYAELEGEHP
-59 TNGNVTGQGGFY
+59 NGFY
-71 YVAVEFFEADGQ
+71 YFGVEFLEADGQ
-83 PTDHVV
+83 PTDHIVS
-89 APGDVLTAR
+89 PGDVLTVR
-98 FYLKSSFYMSVTN
+98 FYIKSSFYLTAQCLTFN
-111 TDYLFDRNFFDVSN
+111 LERNFFDITN
-125 GAANGYV
+125 GQASGWIANKGPDLV
-132 IKNGADALGGVYGE
+132 EGKILPNS
-146 ENNTYPTANY
+146 NY
-156 PGTLFQGA
+156 PIQVKKDKLANVNPDYVLGSGSDPNVEVVTAYAITGSKYLA
-164 ALSSAGDGR
+164 YNAR
-173 TGYDTGFNTIMDGYI
+173 TGYTSKIFETAEEIEAAKHLDFYKINCSYGDDKDAYIMNDDMFIAETTLTIRGGLAAGTSGKIFQHPRDVKLNNSPGNTYANVG
-188 NWSPWDGKNYV
+188 NTNSGSTSLSKSFEKSPLFTADMYDVEG
-199 VYNKTK
+199 
-205 QTYLSYVSPD
+205 
-215 DYTICKDWDY
+215 
-225 IRLNTKVDNSDTEPY
+225 
-240 RLDQDLPYFEYEITV
+240 LDQIFY
-255 RDDLANGTVSKL
+255 
-267 LPNEL
+267 
-272 VFRTIDAKRPSY
+272 
-284 GQLGYDGVK
+284 
-293 KNCQPW
+293 
-299 NNARCTW
+299 
-306 FNIENNLIIDDMQQ
+306 IDD
-320 QFLIST
+320 

-334 HTATFMANGAVY
+334 HTATFMANDAVY
-346 DSATYAEGAEIA
+346 SSATYAEGAEIA
-358 APANNPTKDGY
+358 APATPPTKDGY

-393 TYTAVFVENA
+393 TYTAIFVENA

-482 VKYDGAYT
+482 VKYDGAYS
-490 LPAAPTKAGYTFVG
+490 LPAVPTKAGSTFVG
-504 WVDNADNA
+504 WVDAEGNA

-535 AKFYLDAAKTDLHA
+535 AKFYLDAAKTELHA
-549 TESVEFGAAIPT
+549 TESVEFGAAITAPT
-561 PAEPSKTGYTF
+561 EPSKTGYTF

-619 TGSFGDKIGAMDP
+619 TGNFGDKINAIDDP
-632 PPTKAGYTFAGW
+632 PKAGYTFAGW
-644 VDAGG
+644 VYANGDA
-649 ADVTF
+649 VTF

-676 EFYDGENFISGGEQN
+676 EFYDGESFISGGEQN

-700 APVKAGYN
+700 APTKAGYN
-708 FVGWVDENGDAMP
+708 FVGWVDAEGNAMP
-721 ATVPAVEARYY
+721 ATVPTADAKYY
-732 TKYEAATYNVTFKAD
+732 TKYEAANYNVTFKAD

-819 VIVKVDEYKYGDK
+819 VIVNVDEYKYGDK
-832 VTAYTYTPEAGA
+832 VTAYNYTPEAGA

-864 YGTTSTNAYTVIFNI
+864 YGTTSTNAYTVTFNV

-913 PETMPAEDIT
+913 PETMPAENIT

-1094 DTPTKVG
+1094 ENPTKVG

-1213 LSYTALADSSV
+1213 LSYTATADSSV

-1236 ADNSVLSGTVA
+1236 ADNSVLSGAVA

-1421 TFAGWYRNDV
+1421 TFAGWYKDGV

-1458 VIDGVQTIVPTEFG
+1458 VIDGVETIVPTEFG
-1472 QIPVAP
+1472 QVPVAP
-1478 PVSKIGYTF
+1478 PASKLGYTF

-1541 VAPTEEPTKYGYTF
+1541 VAPTEEPTRYGYTF

-1811 DKWLDSEYNYDI
+1811 NKWLDSEYNYDI

-1844 SVATPAD
+1844 SVATPTD

-1883 LKTSQNTVSVTDNG
+1883 LKTSQNTISVTDNG

-1910 AAGTATVTAQARGN
+1910 TAGTVTVTAQARGN

>member
-1 MSKFKRFLSSFL
+1 MIRMKHNCEIVIIIKEENELMSKFKRFLSSFL
-13 ALTMVL
+13 ALAMVL

-33 SAATLAPYTTHI
+33 SAAATPYTTHI
-45 KTYAELEEEYGSTD
+45 KTYAELEGEHP
-59 TNGNVTGQGGFY
+59 NGFY
-71 YVAVEFFEADGQ
+71 YFGVEFIEADGQ
-83 PTDHVV
+83 PTDHIVS
-89 APGDVLTAR
+89 PGDTLTVR
-98 FYLKSSFYMSVTN
+98 FYIKSSFYLTAQVMQFN
-111 TDYLFDRNFFDVSN
+111 LDRNFFDITNGQANGWIANRGPDLVEGKCYPTNNYPTPIPKALLSDVNPNYNEETGNGPYVSLVAQFATVGSKYLVYN
-125 GAANGYV
+125 ARTGYTSKIFETAEEIEAAKGLDFYKLSGFYGDSKLGYKMTDDMYICETTLTVRDNLTPGTSGKIFQHDRDVKLNNSAANGYV
-132 IKNGADALGGVYGE
+132 CVCDTDSGKTADSKSFEKSPLF
-146 ENNTYPTANY
+146 TADM
-156 PGTLFQGA
+156 F
-164 ALSSAGDGR
+164 
-173 TGYDTGFNTIMDGYI
+173 
-188 NWSPWDGKNYV
+188 
-199 VYNKTK
+199 
-205 QTYLSYVSPD
+205 
-215 DYTICKDWDY
+215 
-225 IRLNTKVDNSDTEPY
+225 DNEG
-240 RLDQDLPYFEYEITV
+240 LDQIFY
-255 RDDLANGTVSKL
+255 
-267 LPNEL
+267 
-272 VFRTIDAKRPSY
+272 
-284 GQLGYDGVK
+284 
-293 KNCQPW
+293 
-299 NNARCTW
+299 
-306 FNIENNLIIDDMQQ
+306 IDD
-320 QFLIST
+320 

-334 HTATFMANGAVY
+334 HTATFMANDAVY
-346 DSATYAEGAEIA
+346 SSATYAEGAEIA
-358 APANNPTKDGY
+358 APAENPTKEGY

-375 LDGTN
+375 LDGSTIL
-380 VVTFPQTMGTADV
+380 TFPQTMGTADV

-452 TADMTFNA
+452 NADMTFNA

-472 NGDVQ
+472 NGEVQ

-490 LPAAPTKAGYTFVG
+490 LPAAPTKDGYTFAG
-504 WVDNADNA
+504 WVDAEGNA

-524 FYAKWATSAFD
+524 FYAKWVTSAFD
-535 AKFYLDAAKTDLHA
+535 AKFYLDAAKTNLYD
-549 TESVEFGAAIPT
+549 TKSVEFGAAIT
-561 PAEPSKTGYTF
+561 APAAPSKTGYTF

-619 TGSFGDKIGAMDP
+619 TGNFGDKINAIDD
-632 PPTKAGYTFAGW
+632 PTKAGYTFAGW
-644 VDAGG
+644 VDASG

-676 EFYDGENFISGGEQN
+676 EFYDGTNFISGGEQN
-691 CGEAIAAPE
+691 CGEAIVAPE

-708 FVGWVDENGDAMP
+708 FVGWVDANGDAMP
-721 ATVPAVEARYY
+721 ATVPAAEAKYY
-732 TKYEAATYNVTFKAD
+732 TKYEAASYNVTFKAD
-747 GETVRSEE
+747 GETVRSGE

-819 VIVKVDEYKYGDK
+819 VIVHTADVKYGDPIPE
-832 VTAYTYTPEAGA
+832 YTYTPEAGE

-864 YGTTSTNAYTVIFNI
+864 YGSTSTNNYTVTFNV
-879 NGVEYTR
+879 NGKEYTK
-886 LSFNYGETVTA
+886 LSFAYGATVTA
-897 PQYTVPEG
+897 PAYTVPEG
-905 YSFSGWNL
+905 YSFTGWNL
-913 PETMPAEDIT
+913 PETMPAENIT

-941 GDTETYAEFTV
+941 GDTEPYAEFTV

-959 VPDEPQKPGY
+959 TPDVPEKPGY

-1021 VINAD
+1021 TITAD
-1026 QAPEVTKEGS
+1026 KTPEVTKEGS

-1052 TVTGDTTFVPKFTTN
+1052 TVKGDTTFVPKFTTN

-1072 YIVDGAVY
+1072 YIVDGEVY
-1080 SRETYDFGAALPAA
+1080 SRNTYDFGAALPAA
-1094 DTPTKVG
+1094 DTPTKEG
-1101 YTFSGWDKE
+1101 HTFSGWDRE

-1153 VAPTEDL
+1153 VAPTEGL

-1186 MYTAQNVDYKVNVY
+1186 MYVAQNVDYKVNVY

-1213 LSYTALADSSV
+1213 LSYTATADSSV

-1260 NQYTFKTVVDGVET
+1260 NQYTFKTVVDGVEA

-1343 GTAVTAPSA
+1343 GTAVTAPAA

-1365 DIPETIP
+1365 AIPETIP
-1372 AEDMTITAKWTVNQ
+1372 AENMTITAKWTVNQ

-1421 TFAGWYRNDV
+1421 TFAGWYKDGV

-1451 DSYNAIF
+1451 DSHNAIF
-1458 VIDGVQTIVPTEFG
+1458 VIDGVETIVPTEFG

-1844 SVATPAD
+1844 SVATPVD
-1851 AIAKG
+1851 SIAKG

-1876 AGKSSTY
+1876 AGRSSTY

-1910 AAGTATVTAQARGN
+1910 TAGTATVTAQARGN

>member
-1 MSKFKRFLSSFL
+1 MKHNCEIVIIIKEENELMSKFKRFLSSFL
-13 ALTMVL
+13 ALAMVL

-33 SAATLAPYTTHI
+33 SAAAAPYTTHI
-45 KTYAELEEEYGSTD
+45 KTYAELEAEHP
-59 TNGNVTGQGGFY
+59 NGFY
-71 YVAVEFFEADGQ
+71 YFGVEFLEADGQ
-83 PTDHVV
+83 PTDHIVS
-89 APGDVLTAR
+89 PGDVLTVR
-98 FYLKSSFYMSVTN
+98 FYIKSSFYLTAQCLTFN
-111 TDYLFDRNFFDVSN
+111 LERNFFDITN
-125 GAANGYV
+125 GQASGYLPNKGPDLVEGNILPNG
-132 IKNGADALGGVYGE
+132 
-146 ENNTYPTANY
+146 NY
-156 PGTLFQGA
+156 PIQVRKAKLAEVNPDYVLGSGSDPNVEVVTAYAITGSKYLA
-164 ALSSAGDGR
+164 YNAR
-173 TGYDTGFNTIMDGYI
+173 TGYTSKIFETAEEIEAAKHLDFYKINCSYGDDKDAYIMNDDMFIAETTLTIRDGLAAGTSGKIFQHPRDVKLNNASANTYANVG
-188 NWSPWDGKNYV
+188 NTNSGSTSLSKSFEKSPLFTADMYDVEG
-199 VYNKTK
+199 
-205 QTYLSYVSPD
+205 
-215 DYTICKDWDY
+215 
-225 IRLNTKVDNSDTEPY
+225 
-240 RLDQDLPYFEYEITV
+240 LDQIFY
-255 RDDLANGTVSKL
+255 
-267 LPNEL
+267 
-272 VFRTIDAKRPSY
+272 
-284 GQLGYDGVK
+284 
-293 KNCQPW
+293 
-299 NNARCTW
+299 
-306 FNIENNLIIDDMQQ
+306 IDD
-320 QFLIST
+320 

-334 HTATFMANGAVY
+334 HTATFMANDAVY
-346 DSATYAEGAEIA
+346 SSATYAEGAEIA
-358 APANNPTKDGY
+358 APAENPTKEGY

-380 VVTFPQTMGTADV
+380 VITFPQTMGTADV

-452 TADMTFNA
+452 NADMTFNA

-472 NGDVQ
+472 NGEVQ

-490 LPAAPTKAGYTFVG
+490 LPAAPTKAGYTFAG
-504 WVDNADNA
+504 WVDAEGNA

-561 PAEPSKTGYTF
+561 PSAPSKTGYTF

-619 TGSFGDKIGAMDP
+619 TGNFGDKINAIDN
-632 PPTKAGYTFAGW
+632 PTKAGYTFAGW
-644 VDAGG
+644 VDASG
-649 ADVTF
+649 ADVIF

-676 EFYDGENFISGGEQN
+676 EFYDGANFISGGEQN
-691 CGEAIAAPE
+691 CGEAIVAPE

-708 FVGWVDENGDAMP
+708 FVGWVDANGNAMP
-721 ATVPAVEARYY
+721 ATVPAAEAKYY
-732 TKYEAATYNVTFKAD
+732 TKYEAASYNVTFKAD
-747 GETVRSEE
+747 GETVRSGE

-832 VTAYTYTPEAGA
+832 VTAYTYTPEAGE

-864 YGTTSTNAYTVIFNI
+864 YGTTSTNNYTVTFNV
-879 NGVEYTR
+879 NGEEYTK
-886 LSFNYGETVTA
+886 LSFTYGATVTA
-897 PQYTVPEG
+897 PAYTVPEG

-913 PETMPAEDIT
+913 PETMPAENIT
-923 LDATLTK
+923 LEATLTK

-941 GDTETYAEFTV
+941 GDTEPYKEFTV
-952 SYGDVIP
+952 YYGDVIP
-959 VPDEPQKPGY
+959 VPDEPEKPGY

-1052 TVTGDTTFVPKFTTN
+1052 TVKGDTTFVPKFTTN

-1072 YIVDGAVY
+1072 YIVDGEVY
-1080 SRETYDFGAALPAA
+1080 SRNTYDFGAALPAA
-1094 DTPTKVG
+1094 NTPTKEG
-1101 YTFSGWDKE
+1101 HTFSGWDRE

-1153 VAPTEDL
+1153 VAPTEGL

-1186 MYTAQNVDYKVNVY
+1186 MYVAQNVDYKVNVY

-1213 LSYTALADSSV
+1213 LSYTATADSSV

-1260 NQYTFKTVVDGVET
+1260 NQYTFKTVVDGVEA

-1343 GTAVTAPSA
+1343 GTAVTAPAA

-1365 DIPETIP
+1365 AIPETIP

-1421 TFAGWYRNDV
+1421 SFAGWYKDGV

-1451 DSYNAIF
+1451 DSHNAIF
-1458 VIDGVQTIVPTEFG
+1458 VIDGVETIVPTEFG

-1534 TEFDTAI
+1534 TVFDTAI
-1541 VAPTEEPTKYGYTF
+1541 VAPTEEPTRYGYTF

-1811 DKWLDSEYNYDI
+1811 NKWLDSEYNYDI

-1844 SVATPAD
+1844 SVATPTD

-1876 AGKSSTY
+1876 AGRSSTY